1 MKTISVLLCAFSV
14 VNLCAETQ
22 ITWKRQQLHGDFYSE
37 GAAIGDINGDGKP
50 DVVAGPFWWEG
61 PAFEKKH
68 AYYEPKIFSIN
79 GYSDNFFA
87 YVHDFDAD
95 KKNDILILGFPGK
108 EARLYLNPGTHD
120 DKPWPMHVVADVV
133 DNESPVFT
141 DITGD
146 GKPEIVCSTGGKFGW
161 FAPNWAK
168 PTEKWPFVAVT
179 DDMKVAKFTHGLG
192 VGDVNG
198 DGKLDLLEAR
208 RWWENNGTDK
218 WTQHN
223 FAAGVGGGAQMFA
236 YDFDANGTNDVFT
249 SLAAHRY
256 GVAVF
261 LQTKNKEPGTANWT
275 RVMLASEQPQD
286 NDYGIVF
293 SQPHAAFLADIDGD
307 GVKDIVTGKRYWA
320 HNGHDPDE
328 RGHRVIYWYQT
339 KRDGKG
345 GVDFVP
351 HLIDSNTGV
360 GVDVQVG
367 DVNGD
372 KLPDIVVGNKAGV
385 FILTQERKDTT
396 ADLTPKKL
404 YGPALLP
411 QSQYAHGTD
420 VKAERLR
427 PAGSLSR
434 PAKERP
440 KTDESSPASA
450 PQGTASGGT
459 PDAARETRALQ
470 HPLDL
475 MQLPG
480 GFKAELIAAEPDL
493 VQPMAFTFDERGRIW
508 VVEGNSYPQP
518 REVGKGQDRIK
529 ILEDQDGDGT
539 FETKKVFC
547 EGLNLVS
554 GIELGFGGVWVGAAP
569 YLMFIPDKDRNDQP
583 DSSDPTD
590 QRPKVPGLNFTAYAL
605 LDGWGTQDTHETL
618 NSFIWGP
625 DGWLY
630 GCHGVFTHS
639 RVGKPGTPDEKRE
652 PINAGVWRYH
662 PVRHEFEVFAHG
674 TSNPWGLD
682 YDQHGEW
689 FVTACVIPHL
699 YHIVPGG
706 RYQRQAGQHFNAH
719 TYEDIKTIADH
730 AHYAGNPRPDVTFD
744 KTTGA
749 GVMNN
754 DTNALG
760 GGHAH
765 CGLAIYQSS
774 LFPPTYRNQLLFGN
788 LHGHRL
794 VANYT
799 DPHASTYIGKHAA
812 DFLRANDMH
821 FIPVTQKVGPDG
833 ALYVSDWSDQQI
845 CHRGSGAVEHWDR
858 SNGRLY
864 RITYGEER
872 PRLAGSLTR
881 PAEDRPTTGESSP
894 ASAPRGT
901 ASGGT
906 PDAARETRA
915 LQFPA
920 APFDLSKES
929 DEALAKL
936 AVQTENEWFSR
947 MARRV
952 LMEKGFFDSLDE
964 DKAVKS
970 LADEAYRGTQTTKR
984 LKAMWALHSLAFN
997 VDNMISEEDEQV
1009 RAWAIRSFPDN
1020 KASSTYLKGAE
1031 KDRALEAT
1039 DSRPMRLP
1047 TKKSVGQYYPGYANL
1062 LDKATSPVVRREYAS
1077 LIQAIPLQ
1085 FRKDLATALL
1095 KHGEDKDDP
1104 MIPLLIWYGIEPVV
1118 AADPAVG
1125 MQLAKVSKMPKV
1137 TGFIYRRLSADD
1149 AGRAALLRALAGLTA
1164 ATSMSSEPRG
1174 TSSALSGGSSAG
1186 SGTSSASS
1194 GRSSAVSGTS
1204 SAVPGTSS
1212 ASSGR
1217 SSALSRTSSAPSRTP
1232 SAAQGTAAENAE
1244 MAHFTPEERETIL
1257 AAVVG
1262 AARGAGKLKAPSD
1275 WPAIAEGL
1283 RAGATPLTLTL
1294 VQELA
1299 ALFGDTTA
1307 LGEFRATLADA
1318 KRAAGER
1325 QAALSLLIQAGDAG
1339 TAKVLQGMLADT
1351 TTPGGLR
1358 RQALQALA
1366 SLKDAETPQILGAL
1380 LPKLPAN
1387 ELPDAINTL
1396 ASTKEGAKALLK
1408 AVEAKTVPSTALS
1421 PFLVRQLTAFDD
1433 AEIAALIK
1441 SAWGDVNAPK
1451 ADMAERVKKYRD
1463 LLTPAALAKGDA
1475 AKGKTMFMATCG
1487 ACHKLFGEGQ
1497 NVGPD
1502 ITGSNR
1508 ADLGYLLE
1516 NVLDPNA
1523 VIGKAYQL
1531 NLFTMKDGRVMSG
1544 VIKEENAAAVKIAM
1558 MGGVEFT
1565 LPVADIAKR
1574 EVSKLSTMPEG
1585 LFDALPPEMVVDL
1598 VKYLQSG
1605 GSGTAGKVAAKG
1617 VEGALEGETLKIL
1630 ETTGGKARVQGMGGF
1645 GNRWSG
1651 GAQLWWTHGQP
1662 DQKLTLAIPVKEA
1675 GKYALKAVLTMARDY
1690 GVMSI
1695 TLDGKPVASTFDGY
1709 HADKVILTDELDW
1722 GTHEL
1727 TVGDHQLTFTLAP
1740 PNPAAAPGN
1749 MVGLDYVRLERK

>member
-1 MKTISVLLCAFSV
+1 MKTLVFALLAASS
-14 VNLCAETQ
+14 LHAATQ

-68 AYYEPKIFSIN
+68 AYYEPKIFSIH

-95 KKNDILILGFPGK
+95 KRNDILILGFPGK

-120 DKPWPMHVVADVV
+120 DKPWPMHIVADVV

-198 DGKLDLLEAR
+198 DGKMDLLEAR
-208 RWWENNGTDK
+208 RWWENQGAGVANSRPDLASPAP

-236 YDFDANGTNDVFT
+236 YDFDGNGTNDVFT
-249 SLAAHRY
+249 ALAAHRY
-256 GVAVF
+256 GVAVY
-261 LQTKNKEPGTANWT
+261 LQNKVVQASGLPDAAGTAAPHWT

-307 GVKDIVTGKRYWA
+307 GVQDIVTGKRYWA

-372 KLPDIVVGNKAGV
+372 KLTDIVVGNKAGV

-404 YGPALLP
+404 YGPALKP
-411 QSQYAHGTD
+411 QAEYAKGQ
-420 VKAERLR
+420 
-427 PAGSLSR
+427 
-434 PAKERP
+434 
-440 KTDESSPASA
+440 SPA
-450 PQGTASGGT
+450 
-459 PDAARETRALQ
+459 AALKS
-470 HPLDL
+470 

-529 ILEDQDGDGT
+529 ILEDKDGDGT
-539 FETKKVFC
+539 FETKKIFC
-547 EGLNLVS
+547 KGLNLVS

-569 YLMFIPDKDRNDQP
+569 YLMFIPDEDKDDRADPLILGGRLADQ
-583 DSSDPTD
+583 
-590 QRPKVPGLNFTAYAL
+590 VPGVFFRAKIL

-639 RVGKPGTPDEKRE
+639 RVGKPGTPDDQRE

-662 PVRHEFEVFAHG
+662 PVRHQFEVFAHG

-706 RYQRQAGQHFNAH
+706 RYQRQAGQHFNAN

-730 AHYAGNPRPDVTFD
+730 AHYAGNPRPDVSFD

-774 LFPPTYRNQLLFGN
+774 LFPPAYRNQLLFGN

-821 FIPVTQKVGPDG
+821 FIPVTQQVGPDG

-864 RITYGEER
+864 RISYDGWK
-872 PRLAGSLTR
+872 PWKGDLA
-881 PAEDRPTTGESSP
+881 
-894 ASAPRGT
+894 
-901 ASGGT
+901 
-906 PDAARETRA
+906 
-915 LQFPA
+915 
-920 APFDLSKES
+920 KES

-936 AVQTENEWFSR
+936 AVQTENEWESR

-952 LMEKGFFDSLDE
+952 LMDKTRSGQLSMGDE
-964 DKAVKS
+964 SSTISKALFS
-970 LADEAYRGTQTTKR
+970 ILASANESPRETGTV
-984 LKAMWALHSLAFN
+984 LHAMWALYALGNSLGGGHAFPTYN
-997 VDNMISEEDEQV
+997 SEHAYSWAV
-1009 RAWAIRSFPDN
+1009 RFYMDDLSLVENDAELIAPAESRLTSRIRREL
-1020 KASSTYLKGAE
+1020 AC
-1031 KDRALEAT
+1031 ALQ
-1039 DSRPMRLP
+1039 RLP
-1047 TKKSVGQYYPGYANL
+1047 Q
-1062 LDKATSPVVRREYAS
+1062 EH
-1077 LIQAIPLQ
+1077 
-1085 FRKDLATALL
+1085 RKDLAAALL

-1118 AADPAVG
+1118 ADPAVG

-1137 TGFIYRRLSADD
+1137 TGFIYRRLSSDD
-1149 AGRAALLRALAGLTA
+1149 AGRTSLLKLAAETPDAVLKLDLLNALVMAARNGHPITKPANWPQMRERLVGVKASADAGNAGTSAKASTPTSDATTLLELEASMGIETALATYRDLLA
-1164 ATSMSSEPRG
+1164 
-1174 TSSALSGGSSAG
+1174 
-1186 SGTSSASS
+1186 SAS
-1194 GRSSAVSGTS
+1194 A
-1204 SAVPGTSS
+1204 
-1212 ASSGR
+1212 
-1217 SSALSRTSSAPSRTP
+1217 RTSER
-1232 SAAQGTAAENAE
+1232 ENALNVLLQ
-1244 MAHFTPEERETIL
+1244 AKDAST
-1257 AAVVG
+1257 A
-1262 AARGAGKLKAPSD
+1262 K
-1275 WPAIAEGL
+1275 
-1283 RAGATPLTLTL
+1283 TLL
-1294 VQELA
+1294 Q
-1299 ALFGDTTA
+1299 
-1307 LGEFRATLADA
+1307 
-1318 KRAAGER
+1318 
-1325 QAALSLLIQAGDAG
+1325 LIQNDAP
-1339 TAKVLQGMLADT
+1339 AS
-1351 TTPGGLR
+1351 LR
-1358 RQALQALA
+1358 RKAIQALA
-1366 SLKDAETPQILGAL
+1366 SLKDAETPKILGAA
-1380 LPKLPAN
+1380 LPKLSAN
-1387 ELPDAINTL
+1387 ELPDAVNTL

-1408 AVEAKTVPSTALS
+1408 AVEAKTVPATALS

-1433 AEIAALIK
+1433 AEINALIK

-1451 ADMAERVKKYRD
+1451 ADLAERTKKYRD
-1463 LLTPAALAKGDA
+1463 LLTPAKVAQGDLAKG
-1475 AKGKTMFMATCG
+1475 KMLYTATCG
-1487 ACHKLFGEGQ
+1487 QCHKLFGEGQ

-1508 ADLGYLLE
+1508 ADLNYLLE

-1544 VIKEENAAAVKIAM
+1544 VIKEENPAAVKIAM

-1565 LPVADIAKR
+1565 LPQADIAKR

-1585 LFDALPPEMVVDL
+1585 LFDALQPEMVVDL

-1605 GSGTAGKVAAKG
+1605 SVVPPSGGSGRPAKAGTTIP
-1617 VEGALEGETLKIL
+1617 GALEGESLKVL
-1630 ETTGGKARVQGMGGF
+1630 EITGGKTGKQGMGGF
-1645 GNRWSG
+1645 GSDWSG
-1651 GAQLWWTHGQP
+1651 AAQLWWTGGKP

-1675 GKYALKAVLTMARDY
+1675 GKYTLYGALTMARDY
-1690 GVMSI
+1690 GVVSI
-1695 TLDGKPVASTFDGY
+1695 TLDGKPVASSFDGY
-1709 HADKVILTDELDW
+1709 NGPKVIHTGEKEW

-1727 TVGDHQLTFTLAP
+1727 TAGEHKLTFTLAP
-1740 PNPAAAPGN
+1740 PNPDAVPSN
-1749 MVGLDYVRLERK
+1749 MVGLDYVRLEKK

>member
-14 VNLCAETQ
+14 VNLFAETQ

-120 DKPWPMHVVADVV
+120 DKPWPMHIVADVV

-161 FAPNWAK
+161 FAPNWSK

-208 RWWENNGTDK
+208 RWWENQGAGVANSRPDLASPAP

-236 YDFDANGTNDVFT
+236 YDFDGNSTNDVFT

-261 LQTKNKEPGTANWT
+261 LQTKNKEPGAANWN
-275 RVMLASEQPQD
+275 RIMLASEQPQD

-307 GVKDIVTGKRYWA
+307 GIKDIITGKRYWA

-396 ADLTPKKL
+396 ADLAPKKL
-404 YGPALLP
+404 YGPALKP
-411 QSQYAHGTD
+411 QAEYAKGQ
-420 VKAERLR
+420 
-427 PAGSLSR
+427 
-434 PAKERP
+434 
-440 KTDESSPASA
+440 SPA
-450 PQGTASGGT
+450 
-459 PDAARETRALQ
+459 DALKS
-470 HPLDL
+470 

-518 REVGKGQDRIK
+518 REVGQGQDRIK

-539 FETKKVFC
+539 FETKKIFC

-569 YLMFIPDKDRNDQP
+569 YLMFIPRDGDKPLRLGSNRAIPGPSGSEGAKNGPVTQ
-583 DSSDPTD
+583 
-590 QRPKVPGLNFTAYAL
+590 VPGLNFTAYAL

-639 RVGKPGTPDEKRE
+639 RVGKPGMPDDQRE

-689 FVTACVIPHL
+689 FVAACVIPHL

-706 RYQRQAGQHFNAH
+706 RYHRQAGQHFNAH

-864 RITYGEER
+864 RISYGGWK
-872 PRLAGSLTR
+872 PWKGDLA
-881 PAEDRPTTGESSP
+881 
-894 ASAPRGT
+894 
-901 ASGGT
+901 
-906 PDAARETRA
+906 
-915 LQFPA
+915 
-920 APFDLSKES
+920 KES

-936 AVQTENEWFSR
+936 AVQTENEWESR
-947 MARRV
+947 MALF
-952 LMEKGFFDSLDE
+952 LMTQRMNEREDATFIHLPAAKEFDQRLSQPDLTDPSNVVEDLRYLWLRGGSNIPKPNHGHEK
-964 DKAVKS
+964 
-970 LADEAYRGTQTTKR
+970 
-984 LKAMWALHSLAFN
+984 
-997 VDNMISEEDEQV
+997 V
-1009 RAWAIRSFPDN
+1009 RAAIIRQTESQGARNLSLPG
-1020 KASSTYLKGAE
+1020 LKDA
-1031 KDRALEAT
+1031 
-1039 DSRPMRLP
+1039 
-1047 TKKSVGQYYPGYANL
+1047 L
-1062 LDKATSPVVRREYAS
+1062 LDRFAQEERSPIVRRELAS
-1077 LIQAIPLQ
+1077 YISRLPLGQ
-1085 FRKDLATALL
+1085 RAVIATALL

-1137 TGFIYRRLSADD
+1137 TGFIYRRLSSDD
-1149 AGRAALLRALAGLTA
+1149 AGRTSLLKLAAETPDAVLKLDLLNALVTAARNGHAITKPANWPQMRERLVGVKASADAGNAGTSAKASTPTSDATTLLELEASMGIETALATYRDLLA
-1164 ATSMSSEPRG
+1164 
-1174 TSSALSGGSSAG
+1174 
-1186 SGTSSASS
+1186 SAS
-1194 GRSSAVSGTS
+1194 A
-1204 SAVPGTSS
+1204 
-1212 ASSGR
+1212 
-1217 SSALSRTSSAPSRTP
+1217 RTSER
-1232 SAAQGTAAENAE
+1232 ENALNVLLQ
-1244 MAHFTPEERETIL
+1244 AKDAST
-1257 AAVVG
+1257 A
-1262 AARGAGKLKAPSD
+1262 K
-1275 WPAIAEGL
+1275 
-1283 RAGATPLTLTL
+1283 TLL
-1294 VQELA
+1294 Q
-1299 ALFGDTTA
+1299 
-1307 LGEFRATLADA
+1307 
-1318 KRAAGER
+1318 
-1325 QAALSLLIQAGDAG
+1325 LIQNDAP
-1339 TAKVLQGMLADT
+1339 AS
-1351 TTPGGLR
+1351 LR
-1358 RQALQALA
+1358 RKAIQALA
-1366 SLKDAETPQILGAL
+1366 SLKDAETPKILGSA
-1380 LPKLPAN
+1380 LPKLSAN
-1387 ELPDAINTL
+1387 ELPDAVNTL

-1408 AVEAKTVPSTALS
+1408 AVEAKTVPATTLS

-1433 AEIAALIK
+1433 AEINALIK

-1451 ADMAERVKKYRD
+1451 ADLAERTKKYRD
-1463 LLTPAALAKGDA
+1463 LLTPAKLAKGDL
-1475 AKGKTMFMATCG
+1475 AKGKMLYTATCG
-1487 ACHKLFGEGQ
+1487 QCHKLFGEGQ

-1508 ADLGYLLE
+1508 ADLNYLLE

-1565 LPVADIAKR
+1565 LSQADIAKR

-1585 LFDALPPEMVVDL
+1585 LFDALQPEMVVDL

-1605 GSGTAGKVAAKG
+1605 SVVPPSGGSGRPAKAGTTIP
-1617 VEGALEGETLKIL
+1617 GALEGEALKVI
-1630 ETTGGKARVQGMGGF
+1630 EITGGKTGKQGMGGF
-1645 GNRWSG
+1645 GGDWSG
-1651 GAQLWWTHGQP
+1651 AAQLWWTGGKP

-1675 GKYALKAVLTMARDY
+1675 GKYTLYGALTMARDY
-1690 GVMSI
+1690 GVVSI
-1695 TLDGKPVASTFDGY
+1695 TLDGKPLASSFDGFNTP
-1709 HADKVILTDELDW
+1709 KVIHTGEKDW

-1727 TVGDHQLTFTLAP
+1727 TAGEHQLSFTLAP
-1740 PNPAAAPGN
+1740 PNPDAVPSN

>member
-1 MKTISVLLCAFSV
+1 MKSFLFALLAASS
-14 VNLCAETQ
+14 LHAATH

-37 GAAIGDINGDGKP
+37 GAAIGDINGDGKA

-87 YVHDFDAD
+87 YIHDFNAD
-95 KKNDILILGFPGK
+95 QKNDILILGFPGK
-108 EARLYLNPGTHD
+108 EARLYLNVERDFHLVQEEGTSS
-120 DKPWPMHVVADVV
+120 KTRSTYWPMHIVADVV

-146 GKPEIVCSTGGKFGW
+146 GKPEIVCSTGGRLGYFE
-161 FAPNWAK
+161 PNWTK
-168 PTEKWPFVAVT
+168 PTDKWSFVYCSE
-179 DDMKVAKFTHGLG
+179 DLKMGRFTHGLG

-198 DGKLDLLEAR
+198 DGKMDLLEAR
-208 RWWENNGTDK
+208 RWWENTGIIDTSGVK
-218 WTQHN
+218 MHAFTQHN

-236 YDFDANGTNDVFT
+236 YDFDGNGTNDVFT
-249 SLAAHRY
+249 ALAAHRY

-261 LQTKNKEPGTANWT
+261 LQNKPAPDKPTWT

-293 SQPHAAFLADIDGD
+293 SQPHAAHLADIDGD
-307 GVKDIVTGKRYWA
+307 GIQDIVTGKRYWA

-339 KRDGKG
+339 KREATG

-351 HLIDSNTGV
+351 LLVDAESGV

-372 KLPDIVVGNKAGV
+372 TLPDIVVGNKAGV
-385 FILTQERKDTT
+385 YILTQQREEISKD
-396 ADLTPKKL
+396 
-404 YGPALLP
+404 
-411 QSQYAHGTD
+411 
-420 VKAERLR
+420 KAELLR
-427 PAGSLSR
+427 PRKMYGTAATMEGR
-434 PAKERP
+434 RVVGQTGKG
-440 KTDESSPASA
+440 DESSPLQNPTGLI
-450 PQGTASGGT
+450 PQAEYAIGQSPA
-459 PDAARETRALQ
+459 DALKSI
-470 HPLDL
+470 
-475 MQLPG
+475 QLPT
-480 GFKAELIAAEPDL
+480 GFKAELIAAEPDV
-493 VQPMAFTFDERGRIW
+493 VQPIAFTFDERGRIW

-529 ILEDQDGDGT
+529 ILEDKDGDGT
-539 FETKKVFC
+539 FETKKIFC

-569 YLMFIPDKDRNDQP
+569 YLMFIPDLDHDDRADALNGTHASHVTYKTYASYSQ
-583 DSSDPTD
+583 
-590 QRPKVPGLNFTAYAL
+590 VPGVNFTAHIL

-639 RVGKPGTPDEKRE
+639 RVGKPGTPDDQRQ

-799 DPHASTYIGKHAA
+799 DVKGSSYIGKHAA
-812 DFLRANDMH
+812 DFMRANDMH

-858 SNGRLY
+858 SNGRIY
-864 RITYGEER
+864 RVTY
-872 PRLAGSLTR
+872 AGPPHTS
-881 PAEDRPTTGESSP
+881 DRSYLSDK
-894 ASAPRGT
+894 S
-901 ASGGT
+901 
-906 PDAARETRA
+906 D
-915 LQFPA
+915 FPK
-920 APFDLSKES
+920 APFDLAKEP
-929 DEALAKL
+929 DEKL
-936 AVQTENEWFSR
+936 ARLAVETENEWFSR

-952 LMEKGFFDSLDE
+952 LMDRAFYTKELESDHLIRAIPQATPKALLLKHCVGLSGYYLNRDPKIVPIREIAALESQDE
-964 DKAVKS
+964 RTRV
-970 LADEAYRGTQTTKR
+970 L
-984 LKAMWALHSLAFN
+984 
-997 VDNMISEEDEQV
+997 
-1009 RAWAIRSFPDN
+1009 AIRLLMSMDLVKTEYEWIIKDN
-1020 KASSTYLKGAE
+1020 WMARAQRLSSMAASETASI
-1031 KDRALEAT
+1031 
-1039 DSRPMRLP
+1039 
-1047 TKKSVGQYYPGYANL
+1047 
-1062 LDKATSPVVRREYAS
+1062 VRRELAS
-1077 LIQAIPLQ
+1077 ALQRIPQ
-1085 FRKDLATALL
+1085 DQRKDLATALL
-1095 KHGEDKDDP
+1095 KHGEDADDP

-1118 AADPAVG
+1118 AADAAVG
-1125 MQLAKVSKMPKV
+1125 LQLAKVSKMPKV
-1137 TGFIYRRLSADD
+1137 TEFIYRRL
-1149 AGRAALLRALAGLTA
+1149 AGEEAGIQGLLKLAAESKDAALRQNLLTA
-1164 ATSMSSEPRG
+1164 
-1174 TSSALSGGSSAG
+1174 
-1186 SGTSSASS
+1186 
-1194 GRSSAVSGTS
+1194 
-1204 SAVPGTSS
+1204 
-1212 ASSGR
+1212 
-1217 SSALSRTSSAPSRTP
+1217 
-1232 SAAQGTAAENAE
+1232 
-1244 MAHFTPEERETIL
+1244 
-1257 AAVVG
+1257 VVQ
-1262 AARGAGKLKAPSD
+1262 AARGGSKVSQ
-1275 WPAIAEGL
+1275 PANWAAMREKVASALAESGD
-1283 RAGATPLTLTL
+1283 AAQAATTLL
-1294 VQELA
+1294 LELEAHMGIEA
-1299 ALFGDTTA
+1299 ALKPFRDQLALATA
-1307 LGEFRATLADA
+1307 NPSARESALKVLLQAKDA
-1318 KRAAGER
+1318 A
-1325 QAALSLLIQAGDAG
+1325 
-1339 TAKVLQGMLADT
+1339 TAKILLNIVSNGSPAS
-1351 TTPGGLR
+1351 LR
-1358 RQALQALA
+1358 RQAIQALA
-1366 SLKDAETPQILGAL
+1366 SLKDAETPKILGAT
-1380 LPKLPAN
+1380 LPKLSAN
-1387 ELPDAINTL
+1387 ELPDAVNTL
-1396 ASTKEGAKALLK
+1396 ASTKEGSKALLK
-1408 AVEAKTVPSTALS
+1408 AVEAKTVPATALS

-1433 AEIAALIK
+1433 AEINALIK

-1451 ADMAERVKKYRD
+1451 ADLGERTKKYKT
-1463 LLTPAALAKGDA
+1463 LLTPAALAKGDL
-1475 AKGKTMFMATCG
+1475 AKGKMLYTATCG
-1487 ACHKLFGEGQ
+1487 QCHKLFGEGQ

-1508 ADLGYLLE
+1508 ADLNYLLE

-1544 VIKEENAAAVKIAM
+1544 VIKEANPAAVKIAM

-1565 LPVADIAKR
+1565 LPQADIAKR

-1585 LFDALPPEMVVDL
+1585 LFDALQPEMVVDL

-1605 GSGTAGKVAAKG
+1605 AGGTLKREQRT
-1617 VEGALEGETLKIL
+1617 VEGALEGETMKVL
-1630 ETTGGKARVQGMGGF
+1630 EITGGKTGRQGMGGF
-1645 GNRWSG
+1645 GSEWSG
-1651 GAQLWWTHGQP
+1651 AAQLWWTGGKP

-1675 GKYALKAVLTMARDY
+1675 GKYTLYGALTMARDY
-1690 GVMSI
+1690 GVVSI
-1695 TLDGKPVASTFDGY
+1695 ALDGKPVTSSFDGY
-1709 HADKVILTDELDW
+1709 NGPKVIHTGEKEW

-1727 TVGDHQLTFTLAP
+1727 TAGEHKLTFTLAP
-1740 PNPAAAPGN
+1740 PNPDAVPSN
-1749 MVGLDYVRLERK
+1749 MAGLDYVRLEKK

>member
-1 MKTISVLLCAFSV
+1 MKTLAFALLAASS
-14 VNLCAETQ
+14 LHAATQ

-87 YVHDFDAD
+87 YVRDFDAD
-95 KKNDILILGFPGK
+95 KRNDILILGFPGK
-108 EARLYLNPGTHD
+108 EARLYLNTGVYD
-120 DKPWPMHVVADVV
+120 DKPWPMHIVADVV

-146 GKPEIVCSTGGKFGW
+146 GKPEIVCSTGGQFGW

-293 SQPHAAFLADIDGD
+293 SQPHAAYLADIDGD
-307 GVKDIVTGKRYWA
+307 GIQDIVTGKRYWA

-372 KLPDIVVGNKAGV
+372 QLPDIVVGNKAGV

-404 YGPALLP
+404 YGPALKP
-411 QSQYAHGTD
+411 QAEYAKGQ
-420 VKAERLR
+420 
-427 PAGSLSR
+427 
-434 PAKERP
+434 
-440 KTDESSPASA
+440 SPA
-450 PQGTASGGT
+450 
-459 PDAARETRALQ
+459 DALKS
-470 HPLDL
+470 

-539 FETKKVFC
+539 FETKKIFC

-569 YLMFIPDKDRNDQP
+569 YLLFIPRDGDRPFETTKGTEKTKGTPQQASLQSLP
-583 DSSDPTD
+583 LA
-590 QRPKVPGLNFTAYAL
+590 PGLSFKAHIL

-639 RVGKPGTPDEKRE
+639 RVGKPGTPDDQRE

-864 RITYGEER
+864 RISYDGWK
-872 PRLAGSLTR
+872 PWKGDLT
-881 PAEDRPTTGESSP
+881 
-894 ASAPRGT
+894 
-901 ASGGT
+901 
-906 PDAARETRA
+906 
-915 LQFPA
+915 
-920 APFDLSKES
+920 KES
-929 DEALAKL
+929 DEALANL
-936 AVQTENEWFSR
+936 AVQTENEWESR

-952 LMEKGFFDSLDE
+952 LMEKSNAGTE
-964 DKAVKS
+964 PR
-970 LADEAYRGTQTTKR
+970 LA
-984 LKAMWALHSLAFN
+984 
-997 VDNMISEEDEQV
+997 I
-1009 RAWAIRSFPDN
+1009 
-1020 KASSTYLKGAE
+1020 
-1031 KDRALEAT
+1031 
-1039 DSRPMRLP
+1039 
-1047 TKKSVGQYYPGYANL
+1047 
-1062 LDKATSPVVRREYAS
+1062 ATSVAGREFTTLETIRLLWLSTAIAPPQHLGPQVFESSQDERLIGQIIRHAASGGDFADTDMSVLSSAAQKQQSPIVRRELAS
-1077 LIQAIPLQ
+1077 ALQ
-1085 FRKDLATALL
+1085 RLPIDQRKDLATALL

-1137 TGFIYRRLSADD
+1137 TGFIYRRLSSDD
-1149 AGRAALLRALAGLTA
+1149 AGRTSLLKLAAETPDAVLKLDLLNALVQAARNGHQITKPDGWGALRQKVASALAEPHPDAAKAA
-1164 ATSMSSEPRG
+1164 ATLLELEASMGIE
-1174 TSSALSGGSSAG
+1174 TALA
-1186 SGTSSASS
+1186 TYRDLLASAS
-1194 GRSSAVSGTS
+1194 A
-1204 SAVPGTSS
+1204 
-1212 ASSGR
+1212 
-1217 SSALSRTSSAPSRTP
+1217 RTSER
-1232 SAAQGTAAENAE
+1232 ENALNVLLQ
-1244 MAHFTPEERETIL
+1244 AKDTST
-1257 AAVVG
+1257 A
-1262 AARGAGKLKAPSD
+1262 K
-1275 WPAIAEGL
+1275 
-1283 RAGATPLTLTL
+1283 TLL
-1294 VQELA
+1294 Q
-1299 ALFGDTTA
+1299 
-1307 LGEFRATLADA
+1307 
-1318 KRAAGER
+1318 
-1325 QAALSLLIQAGDAG
+1325 LIQNDAP
-1339 TAKVLQGMLADT
+1339 AS
-1351 TTPGGLR
+1351 LR
-1358 RQALQALA
+1358 RKAIQALA
-1366 SLKDAETPQILGAL
+1366 SLKDAETPKILGAA
-1380 LPKLPAN
+1380 LPKLSAN
-1387 ELPDAINTL
+1387 ELPDAVNTL

-1408 AVEAKTVPSTALS
+1408 AVETKTVPATALS

-1433 AEIAALIK
+1433 AEINVLIK

-1451 ADMAERVKKYRD
+1451 ADLAERTKKYRD
-1463 LLTPAALAKGDA
+1463 LLTPAKLAKGDL
-1475 AKGKTMFMATCG
+1475 AKGKMLYTATCG
-1487 ACHKLFGEGQ
+1487 QCHKLFGEGQ

-1508 ADLGYLLE
+1508 ADLNYLLE

-1544 VIKEENAAAVKIAM
+1544 VIKEENPAAVKIAM

-1565 LPVADIAKR
+1565 LPQADIAKR

-1585 LFDALPPEMVVDL
+1585 LFDALQPEMVVDL

-1605 GSGTAGKVAAKG
+1605 AAPGGAKG
-1617 VEGALEGETLKIL
+1617 PAKTVEGALEGETLKVL
-1630 ETTGGKARVQGMGGF
+1630 EITGGKTSKQGMGGF
-1645 GNRWSG
+1645 GSDWSG
-1651 GAQLWWTHGQP
+1651 GAQLWWTGGKP
-1662 DQKLTLAIPVKEA
+1662 DQKLTLALPVKEA
-1675 GKYALKAVLTMARDY
+1675 GKYTLYGALTMARDY
-1690 GVMSI
+1690 GVVSI
-1695 TLDGKPVASTFDGY
+1695 TLDGKPVASSFDGY
-1709 HADKVILTDELDW
+1709 NSPKVIHTGEKEW

-1727 TVGDHQLTFTLAP
+1727 SAGEHQLTFTLAP
-1740 PNPAAAPGN
+1740 PNPDAVPSN
-1749 MVGLDYVRLERK
+1749 MVGIDYVRLEKK

>member
-1 MKTISVLLCAFSV
+1 MKTLVFALLAASG
-14 VNLCAETQ
+14 LHAATQ

-61 PAFEKKH
+61 PTFEKMH

-79 GYSDNFFA
+79 GYSDNFFS

-95 KKNDILILGFPGK
+95 KRNDILVLGFPGK
-108 EARLYLNPGTHD
+108 EARLYLNVERTSKSVQPDTKEGTNSEVRSTY
-120 DKPWPMHVVADVV
+120 WPMHIVADVV

-161 FAPNWAK
+161 FAPDWDK
-168 PTEKWPFVAVT
+168 PTEKWPFMAAT
-179 DDMKVAKFTHGLG
+179 DDLKVAKFTHGLG

-198 DGKLDLLEAR
+198 DGKMDLLEAR
-208 RWWENNGTDK
+208 RWWENQGAGVANSRPDLASPAP

-236 YDFDANGTNDVFT
+236 YDFDGNGTNDVFT

-261 LQTKNKEPGTANWT
+261 LQSAKSAQSVDQPNWR

-293 SQPHAAFLADIDGD
+293 SQPHAAHLADIDGD
-307 GVKDIVTGKRYWA
+307 GIQDIVTGKRYWA

-351 HLIDSNTGV
+351 HLVDAESGV
-360 GVDVQVG
+360 GTDVQVG
-367 DVNGD
+367 DVNDD

-385 FILTQERKDTT
+385 FILTQERSEISEEK
-396 ADLTPKKL
+396 AELLRPKKL
-404 YGPALLP
+404 YGAATSMEGRRIVG
-411 QSQYAHGTD
+411 QQAVRKGD
-420 VKAERLR
+420 
-427 PAGSLSR
+427 
-434 PAKERP
+434 
-440 KTDESSPASA
+440 DSSPLHKPSGLI
-450 PQGTASGGT
+450 PQAEYAKGLSPA
-459 PDAARETRALQ
+459 DALKS
-470 HPLDL
+470 

-480 GFKAELIAAEPDL
+480 GFKSELIAAEPDL
-493 VQPMAFTFDERGRIW
+493 VQPIAFTFDERGRIW

-529 ILEDQDGDGT
+529 ILEDSDGDGT
-539 FETKKVFC
+539 FETKKIFC

-569 YLMFIPDKDRNDQP
+569 YLMFIPKGDDDKPLPLGSNRAIPGPSGADGARNGPVTQ
-583 DSSDPTD
+583 
-590 QRPKVPGLNFTAYAL
+590 VPGLNFTAYTL

-639 RVGKPGTPDEKRE
+639 RVGKPGTPDDQRE

-706 RYQRQAGQHFNAH
+706 RYHRQAGQHFNAH

-774 LFPPTYRNQLLFGN
+774 QFPPQYRNQLLFGN

-799 DPHASTYIGKHAA
+799 DVKGSTYIGKHAA
-812 DFLRANDMH
+812 DFMRANDMH

-864 RITYGEER
+864 RITYEEESL
-872 PRLAGSLTR
+872 RLAGSLSR
-881 PAEDRPTTGESSP
+881 PAEDRSTMH
-894 ASAPRGT
+894 ASAAGERTGT

-906 PDAARETRA
+906 PNAARETRA
-915 LQFPA
+915 LQFPR
-920 APFDLSKES
+920 APFDLAKES
-929 DEALAKL
+929 DETLAKL

-947 MARRV
+947 IARRV
-952 LMEKGFFDSLDE
+952 LMEHNEERNIFSPEGKWSLIHQKLRE
-964 DKAVKS
+964 WAEEAQQNGNVGRELKLIWLSSS
-970 LADEAYRGTQTTKR
+970 LGDPPRHFGEFYNNYESDRG
-984 LKAMWALHSLAFN
+984 
-997 VDNMISEEDEQV
+997 
-1009 RAWAIRSFPDN
+1009 RAAGIRSGVPFWLQVYEPEQ
-1020 KASSTYLKGAE
+1020 LG
-1031 KDRALEAT
+1031 LEDFA
-1039 DSRPMRLP
+1039 DQ
-1047 TKKSVGQYYPGYANL
+1047 VGKEA
-1062 LDKATSPVVRREYAS
+1062 SPVVRREVASFLGKWPEKYRAS
-1077 LIQAIPLQ
+1077 LA
-1085 FRKDLATALL
+1085 AALL
-1095 KHGEDKDDP
+1095 RHGEDKDDP

-1125 MQLAKVSKMPKV
+1125 LQLAKVSKMPKV
-1137 TGFIYRRLSADD
+1137 TEFIYRRMASEEGGRMGLLKLAGQSKDPTQRDALVRTVLSAGL
-1149 AGRAALLRALAGLTA
+1149 AGNVITQPENWSTLRTKLLTTPPSEDPYPRQQIITELEGLMGIPEALDGLRALLTA
-1164 ATSMSSEPRG
+1164 DKASERG
-1174 TSSALSGGSSAG
+1174 NALK
-1186 SGTSSASS
+1186 
-1194 GRSSAVSGTS
+1194 
-1204 SAVPGTSS
+1204 
-1212 ASSGR
+1212 
-1217 SSALSRTSSAPSRTP
+1217 
-1232 SAAQGTAAENAE
+1232 
-1244 MAHFTPEERETIL
+1244 IL
-1257 AAVVG
+1257 
-1262 AARGAGKLKAPSD
+1262 
-1275 WPAIAEGL
+1275 IL
-1283 RAGATPLTLTL
+1283 RK
-1294 VQELA
+1294 
-1299 ALFGDTTA
+1299 
-1307 LGEFRATLADA
+1307 DA
-1318 KRAAGER
+1318 KTAGR
-1325 QAALSLLIQAGDAG
+1325 
-1339 TAKVLQGMLADT
+1339 LQEMLGWKPMLTHSAQ
-1351 TTPGGLR
+1351 R
-1358 RQALQALA
+1358 EHLQALA
-1366 SLKDAETPQILGAL
+1366 ILKDPNTPNVVAKL
-1380 LPKLPAN
+1380 LKDFTPDV
-1387 ELPDAINTL
+1387 LPDAVNTL

-1408 AVEAKTVPSTALS
+1408 AVEAKTVPATALS
-1421 PFLVRQLTAFDD
+1421 PFLVRQLTTFDD
-1433 AEIAALIK
+1433 AEINALIK

-1451 ADMAERVKKYRD
+1451 ADLAERTKKYRD
-1463 LLTPAALAKGDA
+1463 LLTPAKLAKGDL
-1475 AKGKTMFMATCG
+1475 AKGKMLYTATCG
-1487 ACHKLFGEGQ
+1487 QCHKLFGEGQ

-1508 ADLGYLLE
+1508 ADLNYLLE

-1544 VIKEENAAAVKIAM
+1544 VIKEENPAAVKIAM

-1565 LPVADIAKR
+1565 LPQADIAKR

-1585 LFDALPPEMVVDL
+1585 LFDALQPEMVVDL

-1605 GSGTAGKVAAKG
+1605 NVERTSKFVQPGKTNLEVRSTP
-1617 VEGALEGETLKIL
+1617 GALEGESLKIISI
-1630 ETTGGKARVQGMGGF
+1630 TGGNARKQGMSGF
-1645 GNRWSG
+1645 GGEWSG
-1651 GAQLWWTHGQP
+1651 GAQLWWTGGKP

-1675 GKYALKAVLTMARDY
+1675 GTYTLYGALTMARDY
-1690 GVMSI
+1690 GVVSI
-1695 TLDGKPVASTFDGY
+1695 TLDGKPVASSFDGY
-1709 HADKVILTDELDW
+1709 NSPKVIHTGEKEW

-1727 TVGDHQLTFTLAP
+1727 SAGEHQLTFTLAP
-1740 PNPAAAPGN
+1740 PNPAAVPSN
-1749 MVGLDYVRLERK
+1749 MVGLDYVRLEKK

>member
-1 MKTISVLLCAFSV
+1 MKTLSVLLCAFSV
-14 VNLCAETQ
+14 VNLFAETQ
-22 ITWKRQQLHGDFYSE
+22 ITWKRQQLHADFYSE

-95 KKNDILILGFPGK
+95 KRNDILILGFPGK
-108 EARLYLNPGTHD
+108 EARLYLNNVERTFQSVGSDETSS
-120 DKPWPMHVVADVV
+120 KTRSTYWPMHIVADVV

-161 FAPNWAK
+161 FAPNWSK

-179 DDMKVAKFTHGLG
+179 DDLKVAKFTHGLG
-192 VGDVNG
+192 IGDVNG

-249 SLAAHRY
+249 ALAAHRY
-256 GVAVF
+256 GVAVY
-261 LQTKNKEPGTANWT
+261 LQASDAGTPARNDEAGKSARPTWT

-339 KRDGKG
+339 KRNGNGD
-345 GVDFVP
+345 VDFVP
-351 HLIDSNTGV
+351 HFVDAESGV

-372 KLPDIVVGNKAGV
+372 TLPDIVVGNKAGV
-385 FILTQERKDTT
+385 FILTQERKETT

-404 YGPALLP
+404 YGPALKP
-411 QSQYAHGTD
+411 QAEYAKGTR
-420 VKAERLR
+420 VSGERLR

-434 PAKERP
+434 PAEDRP
-440 KTDESSPASA
+440 TSGESSPASA

-459 PDAARETRALQ
+459 PDAARETRALP
-470 HPLDL
+470 HALDL

-480 GFKAELIAAEPDL
+480 GFKAEIIAAEPDL

-529 ILEDQDGDGT
+529 ILEDKDGDGT
-539 FETKKVFC
+539 FETKKIFC

-583 DSSDPTD
+583 DPSDPTD

-639 RVGKPGTPDEKRE
+639 RVGKPGTPDDQRE

-706 RYQRQAGQHFNAH
+706 RYHRQAGQHFNAY

-799 DPHASTYIGKHAA
+799 DVKGSSYIGKHAA
-812 DFLRANDMH
+812 DFLRSNDMH

-845 CHRGSGAVEHWDR
+845 CHRGSNAVENWDR
-858 SNGRLY
+858 SNGRIY
-864 RITYGEER
+864 RISYGGWK
-872 PRLAGSLTR
+872 PWKGDLA
-881 PAEDRPTTGESSP
+881 
-894 ASAPRGT
+894 
-901 ASGGT
+901 
-906 PDAARETRA
+906 
-915 LQFPA
+915 
-920 APFDLSKES
+920 KES

-936 AVQTENEWFSR
+936 AVQTTNEWESR

-952 LMEKGFFDSLDE
+952 LMENASNIAHREQTIMKLLSQMGIEKFPTNSALRGMWLLHAVGTAANGSDPSTGYNGFIASP
-964 DKAVKS
+964 S
-970 LADEAYRGTQTTKR
+970 NQ
-984 LKAMWALHSLAFN
+984 N
-997 VDNMISEEDEQV
+997 DEQV
-1009 RAWAIRSFPDN
+1009 TRWAIR
-1020 KASSTYLKGAE
+1020 L
-1031 KDRALEAT
+1031 
-1039 DSRPMRLP
+1039 
-1047 TKKSVGQYYPGYANL
+1047 ANL
-1062 LDKATSPVVRREYAS
+1062 TEYLSLAGGRIDTELDSKEQKHWDDRLVPMTEVAKTNTSPIVRRELAS
-1077 LIQAIPLQ
+1077 ALQRIPQ
-1085 FRKDLATALL
+1085 DQRKGLATALL

-1125 MQLAKVSKMPKV
+1125 MQLAAVSKMPKV
-1137 TGFIYRRLSADD
+1137 TEFIYRRL
-1149 AGRAALLRALAGLTA
+1149 AGEEAGIQGLLKLAAESKDAALRQNLLTA
-1164 ATSMSSEPRG
+1164 
-1174 TSSALSGGSSAG
+1174 
-1186 SGTSSASS
+1186 
-1194 GRSSAVSGTS
+1194 
-1204 SAVPGTSS
+1204 
-1212 ASSGR
+1212 
-1217 SSALSRTSSAPSRTP
+1217 
-1232 SAAQGTAAENAE
+1232 
-1244 MAHFTPEERETIL
+1244 
-1257 AAVVG
+1257 VVQ
-1262 AARGAGKLKAPSD
+1262 AARGGSKVSSPSNWTQMRESFVGVQASADSGKAPTS
-1275 WPAIAEGL
+1275 AKAS
-1283 RAGATPLTLTL
+1283 TPTSEASLLL
-1294 VQELA
+1294 ELEAHMGIEA
-1299 ALFGDTTA
+1299 ALKHFRDQLALATANTSARESALKVLLQAKDATTA
-1307 LGEFRATLADA
+1307 
-1318 KRAAGER
+1318 KI
-1325 QAALSLLIQAGDAG
+1325 LLTIVSNDSPAS
-1339 TAKVLQGMLADT
+1339 
-1351 TTPGGLR
+1351 LR
-1358 RQALQALA
+1358 RQAIQALA
-1366 SLKDAETPQILGAL
+1366 SLKDAETPQILGAA
-1380 LPKLPAN
+1380 LPKLSAN
-1387 ELPDAINTL
+1387 DLPDAVNTL
-1396 ASTKEGAKALLK
+1396 ASTKEGSKALLK
-1408 AVEAKTVPSTALS
+1408 AVEAKTVPATALS

-1433 AEIAALIK
+1433 AEINALIK

-1451 ADMAERVKKYRD
+1451 ADLGERTKKYKT
-1463 LLTPAALAKGDA
+1463 LLTSAALAKSDL
-1475 AKGKTMFMATCG
+1475 AKGKMLYTATCG
-1487 ACHKLFGEGQ
+1487 QCHKLFGEGQ

-1508 ADLGYLLE
+1508 ADLNYLLE

-1544 VIKEENAAAVKIAM
+1544 VIKDENPAAVKIAM

-1565 LPVADIAKR
+1565 LPQADIAKR

-1585 LFDALPPEMVVDL
+1585 LFDALQPEMVVDL
-1598 VKYLQSG
+1598 VRYLQSG
-1605 GSGTAGKVAAKG
+1605 GAGSTLKREQRTI
-1617 VEGALEGETLKIL
+1617 EGALEGESLKVL
-1630 ETTGGKARVQGMGGF
+1630 EVTGGKTGKQGMGGF
-1645 GNRWSG
+1645 GSEWSG
-1651 GAQLWWTHGQP
+1651 GAQLWWTGGKP
-1662 DQKLTLAIPVKEA
+1662 DQKLTFALPVKEA
-1675 GKYALKAVLTMARDY
+1675 GKYTLYGALTMARDY
-1690 GVMSI
+1690 GVISI
-1695 TLDGKPVASTFDGY
+1695 TLDGKPVTSSFDGY
-1709 HADKVILTDELDW
+1709 NGPKVIHTGEKDW

-1727 TVGDHQLTFTLAP
+1727 TAGEHKLTFTLAP
-1740 PNPAAAPGN
+1740 PNPDAVPSN
-1749 MVGLDYVRLERK
+1749 MVGLDYVRLEKK

>member
-1 MKTISVLLCAFSV
+1 MRHKSCPRTAAQLGVVLWLAMKTLFLALFAASGLHAT
-14 VNLCAETQ
+14 TQ
-22 ITWKRQQLHGDFYSE
+22 ISWKRQQLHGDFYSE

-61 PAFEKKH
+61 PTFEKKH

-87 YVHDFDAD
+87 YVHDFNAD
-95 KKNDILILGFPGK
+95 KRNDILILGFPGK

-120 DKPWPMHVVADVV
+120 DKPWPMHLVADGV

-146 GKPEIVCSTGGKFGW
+146 GKPEIVCSNGGKFGW
-161 FAPNWAK
+161 FAPNWDK
-168 PTEKWPFVAVT
+168 PTEKWRFVAVT
-179 DDMKVAKFTHGLG
+179 NDMKVAKFTHGLG

-208 RWWENNGTDK
+208 RWWENNGADK

-236 YDFDANGTNDVFT
+236 YDFDASGTNDVFT

-256 GVAVF
+256 GVAIF
-261 LQTKNKEPGTANWT
+261 LQNKPDPDKPIWN

-286 NDYGIVF
+286 NNYGIVF

-307 GVKDIVTGKRYWA
+307 GVQDIVTGKRYWA

-351 HLIDSNTGV
+351 HLIDSNSGV

-404 YGPALLP
+404 YGPALKP
-411 QSQYAHGTD
+411 QAEYAKGQ
-420 VKAERLR
+420 
-427 PAGSLSR
+427 
-434 PAKERP
+434 
-440 KTDESSPASA
+440 SPA
-450 PQGTASGGT
+450 
-459 PDAARETRALQ
+459 DALKS
-470 HPLDL
+470 

-539 FETKKVFC
+539 FETKKIFC

-554 GIELGFGGVWVGAAP
+554 GIELGLGGVWVGAAP
-569 YLMFIPDKDRNDQP
+569 YLMFIADKDHDDKP
-583 DSSDPTD
+583 DEADVTNP
-590 QRPKVPGLNFTAYAL
+590 VPGLNFKAQIL
-605 LDGWGTQDTHETL
+605 LDGWGSQDTHETL

-639 RVGKPGTPDEKRE
+639 RVGKPGTPDDQRE

-706 RYQRQAGQHFNAH
+706 RYHRQAGQHFNAH

-730 AHYAGNPRPDVTFD
+730 AHYAGNPRPDVSFD

-864 RITYGEER
+864 RISYDGWK
-872 PRLAGSLTR
+872 PWKGDLA
-881 PAEDRPTTGESSP
+881 
-894 ASAPRGT
+894 
-901 ASGGT
+901 
-906 PDAARETRA
+906 
-915 LQFPA
+915 
-920 APFDLSKES
+920 KES

-936 AVQTENEWFSR
+936 AVQTENEWESR

-952 LMEKGFFDSLDE
+952 LMEQRHSEYDLRHAVSAFIQAIQKPTSSAERIRASWALLTINESLPAESAYSDKTDE
-964 DKAVKS
+964 D
-970 LADEAYRGTQTTKR
+970 L
-984 LKAMWALHSLAFN
+984 L
-997 VDNMISEEDEQV
+997 I
-1009 RAWAIRSFPDN
+1009 WAIRNEYQTAEFS
-1020 KASSTYLKGAE
+1020 KALASSNPYQLAAYTIRTPFESLLK
-1031 KDRALEAT
+1031 
-1039 DSRPMRLP
+1039 LP
-1047 TKKSVGQYYPGYANL
+1047 AANTL
-1062 LDKATSPVVRREYAS
+1062 RVRRELAS
-1077 LIQAIPLQ
+1077 ALQRIPQ
-1085 FRKDLATALL
+1085 DQRKDLATALL

-1137 TGFIYRRLSADD
+1137 TGFIYRRLSSDD
-1149 AGRAALLRALAGLTA
+1149 AGRTSLLKLAAETPDAVLKLDLLNALVQAARNGHPITKPDGWDALRQKVASALAEPHPDAAKAA
-1164 ATSMSSEPRG
+1164 ATLLELEASMGIE
-1174 TSSALSGGSSAG
+1174 TALA
-1186 SGTSSASS
+1186 TYRDLLASAS
-1194 GRSSAVSGTS
+1194 A
-1204 SAVPGTSS
+1204 
-1212 ASSGR
+1212 
-1217 SSALSRTSSAPSRTP
+1217 RTSER
-1232 SAAQGTAAENAE
+1232 ENALNVLLQ
-1244 MAHFTPEERETIL
+1244 AKDAST
-1257 AAVVG
+1257 A
-1262 AARGAGKLKAPSD
+1262 K
-1275 WPAIAEGL
+1275 
-1283 RAGATPLTLTL
+1283 TLL
-1294 VQELA
+1294 Q
-1299 ALFGDTTA
+1299 
-1307 LGEFRATLADA
+1307 
-1318 KRAAGER
+1318 
-1325 QAALSLLIQAGDAG
+1325 LIQNDAP
-1339 TAKVLQGMLADT
+1339 AS
-1351 TTPGGLR
+1351 LR
-1358 RQALQALA
+1358 RKAIQALA
-1366 SLKDAETPQILGAL
+1366 SLKDAETPKILGAAL
-1380 LPKLPAN
+1380 LKLSAN
-1387 ELPDAINTL
+1387 ELPDAVNTL

-1408 AVEAKTVPSTALS
+1408 AVEAKTVPATALS

-1433 AEIAALIK
+1433 AEINALIQ

-1451 ADMAERVKKYRD
+1451 ADLAERTKKYRD
-1463 LLTPAALAKGDA
+1463 LLTPAKLAKGDL
-1475 AKGKTMFMATCG
+1475 AKGKMLYTATCG
-1487 ACHKLFGEGQ
+1487 QCHKLFGEGQ

-1508 ADLGYLLE
+1508 ADLNYLLE

-1565 LPVADIAKR
+1565 LPQADIAKR

-1585 LFDALPPEMVVDL
+1585 LFDALQPEMVVDL

-1605 GSGTAGKVAAKG
+1605 AAPGGAKG
-1617 VEGALEGETLKIL
+1617 PAKSVEGALEGENLKVL
-1630 ETTGGKARVQGMGGF
+1630 EITGGKIGRQGMGGF
-1645 GNRWSG
+1645 GSDWSG
-1651 GAQLWWTHGQP
+1651 GAQLWWTGGKP

-1675 GKYALKAVLTMARDY
+1675 GKYTLYGALTMARDY
-1690 GVMSI
+1690 GVVSI
-1695 TLDGKPVASTFDGY
+1695 TLDGKPVASSFDGY
-1709 HADKVILTDELDW
+1709 NSPKVIHTGEKEW
-1722 GTHEL
+1722 GTHQL
-1727 TVGDHQLTFTLAP
+1727 TVGEHQLTFTLAP
-1740 PNPAAAPGN
+1740 PNRDAIPSN
-1749 MVGLDYVRLERK
+1749 MVGIDYLKLEKK

>member
-1 MKTISVLLCAFSV
+1 MKSILFVLIAVSSLHA
-14 VNLCAETQ
+14 ATQ

-61 PAFEKKH
+61 PDFKVQH
-68 AYYEPKIFSIN
+68 VIYEPKIFSIH

-87 YVHDFDAD
+87 YVHDFNAD
-95 KKNDILILGFPGK
+95 GRNDVLVLGFPGK
-108 EARLYLNPGTHD
+108 EARLYLNPGFQYSNT
-120 DKPWPMHVVADVV
+120 WPMHIVADVV

-208 RWWENNGTDK
+208 RWWVNNGTDK

-236 YDFDANGTNDVFT
+236 YDFDGNGTNDVFT

-261 LQTKNKEPGTANWT
+261 LQSVKSEKSADQPTWT
-275 RVMLASEQPQD
+275 RRMLASEQPQD

-293 SQPHAAFLADIDGD
+293 SQPHAAHLADIDGD

-351 HLIDSNTGV
+351 HLVDAESGV
-360 GVDVQVG
+360 GTDVQVG

-372 KLPDIVVGNKAGV
+372 SLLDIVVGNKAGV
-385 FILTQERKDTT
+385 FILTQERREISDDT
-396 ADLTPKKL
+396 AELLRSKKL
-404 YGPALLP
+404 YGAASMESRRIVGKEGQGDFSPLHEGLIP
-411 QSQYAHGTD
+411 QAEYAKGQ
-420 VKAERLR
+420 
-427 PAGSLSR
+427 
-434 PAKERP
+434 
-440 KTDESSPASA
+440 SPA
-450 PQGTASGGT
+450 
-459 PDAARETRALQ
+459 EALKS
-470 HPLDL
+470 

-493 VQPMAFTFDERGRIW
+493 VQPIAFTFDERGRIW
-508 VVEGNSYPQP
+508 VVEGNSYPKP
-518 REVGKGQDRIK
+518 REVGAGQDRIK
-529 ILEDQDGDGT
+529 ILEDKDGDGV
-539 FETKKVFC
+539 FETKKIFC

-569 YLMFIPDKDRNDQP
+569 YLMYIPRDGDSTVPLNRSDKSNE
-583 DSSDPTD
+583 SYKTYS
-590 QRPKVPGLNFTAYAL
+590 KVPGLNFTAYAL
-605 LDGWGTQDTHETL
+605 LDGWGSQDTHETL

-639 RVGKPGTPDEKRE
+639 LVGKPGTPDDQRE

-662 PVRHEFEVFAHG
+662 PVWHEFEIFAHG

-682 YDQHGEW
+682 YDQYGEF

-730 AHYAGNPRPDVTFD
+730 AHYAGSLRPNIAFD

-749 GVMNN
+749 GLAND

-774 LFPPTYRNQLLFGN
+774 LFPPTYRNQLIFGN

-845 CHRGSGAVEHWDR
+845 CHRGSNAVENWDR
-858 SNGRLY
+858 TNGRIY
-864 RITYGEER
+864 RISYGAER
-872 PRLAGSLTR
+872 LR
-881 PAEDRPTTGESSP
+881 PAEDR
-894 ASAPRGT
+894 SATDAAAAVERTGT

-906 PDAARETRA
+906 PDAARGTRA

-920 APFDLSKES
+920 APFDLAKES
-929 DEALAKL
+929 DETLAKF

-947 MARRV
+947 MARRM
-952 LMEKGFFDSLDE
+952 LMERSKTGVLKGYEAEQPLNDLVE
-964 DKAVKS
+964 KANSEGERLRALWTLGSFSFNQYGVAATSKLKS
-970 LADEAYRGTQTTKR
+970 ADERERVA
-984 LKAMWALHSLAFN
+984 
-997 VDNMISEEDEQV
+997 
-1009 RAWAIRSFPDN
+1009 AIRILRSEGIGPDYLYDSFERL
-1020 KASSTYLKGAE
+1020 A
-1031 KDRALEAT
+1031 AT
-1039 DSRPMRLP
+1039 DP
-1047 TKKSVGQYYPGYANL
+1047 
-1062 LDKATSPVVRREYAS
+1062 SPLVRRELAS
-1077 LIQAIPLQ
+1077 ELRRAVNSRIAPI
-1085 FRKDLATALL
+1085 ATALL

-1137 TGFIYRRLSADD
+1137 TGFIYRRLSTEP
-1149 AGRAALLRALAGLTA
+1149 AGRDTLLRALAGLPGAQMASPISAGGSATRSGGGAGQKGGSAPA
-1164 ATSMSSEPRG
+1164 AGGSAPPKGGSAAPSGGVAEPNGGGVPPRG
-1174 TSSALSGGSSAG
+1174 DAPAPSGGSAGTDGGTSAG
-1186 SGTSSASS
+1186 PKSAPISS
-1194 GRSSAVSGTS
+1194 GGSAPAGGGT
-1204 SAVPGTSS
+1204 PI
-1212 ASSGR
+1212 SSGE
-1217 SSALSRTSSAPSRTP
+1217 AAPEGENT
-1232 SAAQGTAAENAE
+1232 SAAS
-1244 MAHFTPEERETIL
+1244 FTPAEKESIL
-1257 AAVVG
+1257 AAVV
-1262 AARGAGKLKAPSD
+1262 ATARGAGRLTPPAD

-1283 RAGATPLTLTL
+1283 HAGATPRTRAL

-1299 ALFGDTTA
+1299 ALFGDAAA
-1307 LGEFRATLADA
+1307 LGQFRATLADA
-1318 KRAAGER
+1318 KRAPAER

-1339 TAKVLQGMLADT
+1339 TAKVLQGMLADP
-1351 TTPGGLR
+1351 TTPGTLR

-1366 SLKDAETPQILGAL
+1366 SLKDAETPKILGAL

-1387 ELPDAINTL
+1387 ELPDAVNTL

-1408 AVEAKTVPSTALS
+1408 AVEAKTVPATALS

-1433 AEIAALIK
+1433 KEINALIK

-1451 ADMAERVKKYRD
+1451 ADLAGRMQKYREM
-1463 LLTPAALAKGDA
+1463 LTPGALKQGDV
-1475 AKGKTMFMATCG
+1475 AKGKTIFMGTCG
-1487 ACHKLFGEGQ
+1487 ACHKLFGEGM

-1508 ADLGYLLE
+1508 ADLNYLLE

-1544 VIKEENAAAVKIAM
+1544 VIKDDNPAAVKIAM

-1565 LPVADIAKR
+1565 LPKSDIAKR

-1585 LFDALPPEMVVDL
+1585 LFDALQPAQVIDL

-1605 GSGTAGKVAAKG
+1605 SVVPPSGGKGPAIAGTTIP
-1617 VEGALEGETLKIL
+1617 GALEGETLKVL
-1630 ETTGGKARVQGMGGF
+1630 SKTGGNSRPQGMGNF
-1645 GNRWSG
+1645 GAAWSG
-1651 GAQLWWTHGQP
+1651 GSQLWWTGAKQG
-1662 DQKLTLAIPVKEA
+1662 DKLTLSLSVKEK
-1675 GKYALKAVLTMARDY
+1675 GRYALTAALTKAKDY
-1690 GVMSI
+1690 GIIDVS
-1695 TLDGKPVASTFDGY
+1695 LDGQPVATGWDGY
-1709 HADKVILTDELDW
+1709 HPNVIHSGTLDW
-1722 GTHEL
+1722 GTRNLDAGE
-1727 TVGDHQLTFTLAP
+1727 HQLVITISGTNANALPRF
-1740 PNPAAAPGN
+1740 
-1749 MVGLDYVRLERK
+1749 MVGVDYVKLEKK

>member
-1 MKTISVLLCAFSV
+1 MKSFLFAFLAASS
-14 VNLCAETQ
+14 LHAATQ

-95 KKNDILILGFPGK
+95 QKNDILILGFPGK
-108 EARLYLNPGTHD
+108 EARLYLNSGTHD
-120 DKPWPMHVVADVV
+120 DKPWPMHIVADVV

-146 GKPEIVCSTGGKFGW
+146 GKPEIVCSTGGSFGW
-161 FAPNWAK
+161 FAPTWDK
-168 PTEKWPFVAVT
+168 PAQKWPFVSAT
-179 DDMKVAKFTHGLG
+179 EDMKVAKFTHGLG

-198 DGKLDLLEAR
+198 DGKMDLLEAR
-208 RWWENNGTDK
+208 RWWENTGVITKSGRAAANFI
-218 WTQHN
+218 QHN

-236 YDFDANGTNDVFT
+236 YDFDGNGTNDVFT
-249 SLAAHRY
+249 ALAAHRY

-261 LQTKNKEPGTANWT
+261 LQTKNPEPGTANWQ
-275 RVMLASEQPQD
+275 RIMLASEQPQD

-293 SQPHAAFLADIDGD
+293 SQPHAAYLADIDGD

-351 HLIDSNTGV
+351 HLVDAESGV

-396 ADLTPKKL
+396 AELTPKKM
-404 YGPALLP
+404 YGPALKP
-411 QSQYAHGTD
+411 QKDYAKGQ
-420 VKAERLR
+420 
-427 PAGSLSR
+427 
-434 PAKERP
+434 
-440 KTDESSPASA
+440 SP
-450 PQGTASGGT
+450 Q
-459 PDAARETRALQ
+459 DALKS
-470 HPLDL
+470 

-508 VVEGNSYPQP
+508 VVEGNSYPKP
-518 REVGKGQDRIK
+518 REVGAGQDRIK
-529 ILEDQDGDGT
+529 ILEDQDGDGI
-539 FETKKVFC
+539 FETKKIFC

-569 YLMFIPDKDRNDQP
+569 YLMFIPRDGDKPVGLVKESKGQEVKDASKHALTPSLTHLTALTQ
-583 DSSDPTD
+583 
-590 QRPKVPGLNFTAYAL
+590 VPGLNFTAYAL
-605 LDGWGTQDTHETL
+605 LDGWGSQDTHETL

-639 RVGKPGTPDEKRE
+639 KVGKPGTPDEQRQ
-652 PINAGVWRYH
+652 PINAGIWRYH
-662 PVRHEFEVFAHG
+662 PVRHEFEIFAHG

-730 AHYAGNPRPDVTFD
+730 AHYAGNPRPDVSFD
-744 KTTGA
+744 KATGA

-799 DPHASTYIGKHAA
+799 DVKGSSYIGKHAA
-812 DFLRANDMH
+812 DFLRSNDMH

-845 CHRGSGAVEHWDR
+845 CHRGSNAVGNWDR
-858 SNGRLY
+858 SNGRIY
-864 RITYGEER
+864 RISYDGWK
-872 PRLAGSLTR
+872 PWKGDLA
-881 PAEDRPTTGESSP
+881 
-894 ASAPRGT
+894 
-901 ASGGT
+901 
-906 PDAARETRA
+906 
-915 LQFPA
+915 
-920 APFDLSKES
+920 KES

-936 AVQTENEWFSR
+936 AVQTEHEWESR

-952 LMEKGFFDSLDE
+952 LMESSVGKSQKFDQLEESWGKHFDSNKLSEAEKLRGFWLTHSVHSAARIGSETRLSWSVSPNMSSE
-964 DKAVKS
+964 DRRAASVRFS
-970 LADEAYRGTQTTKR
+970 FQADEAV
-984 LKAMWALHSLAFN
+984 AA
-997 VDNMISEEDEQV
+997 
-1009 RAWAIRSFPDN
+1009 
-1020 KASSTYLKGAE
+1020 LKGDE
-1031 KDRALEAT
+1031 W
-1039 DSRPMRLP
+1039 
-1047 TKKSVGQYYPGYANL
+1047 
-1062 LDKATSPVVRREYAS
+1062 LDQLHPFVEVAKADTSPIVRRELAS
-1077 LIQAIPLQ
+1077 ALQRIPQ
-1085 FRKDLATALL
+1085 DQRKDLATALL

-1104 MIPLLIWYGIEPVV
+1104 MIPLLIWYGIEPLV
-1118 AADPAVG
+1118 AADPGVG
-1125 MQLAKVSKMPKV
+1125 MQLAKVSKLEKV
-1137 TGFIYRRLSADD
+1137 TGFIYRRLSSDD
-1149 AGRAALLRALAGLTA
+1149 AGRAAILTELAKEPDAAKREPVLTMIV
-1164 ATSMSSEPRG
+1164 T
-1174 TSSALSGGSSAG
+1174 
-1186 SGTSSASS
+1186 
-1194 GRSSAVSGTS
+1194 
-1204 SAVPGTSS
+1204 
-1212 ASSGR
+1212 
-1217 SSALSRTSSAPSRTP
+1217 
-1232 SAAQGTAAENAE
+1232 
-1244 MAHFTPEERETIL
+1244 
-1257 AAVVG
+1257 
-1262 AARGAGKLKAPSD
+1262 AARGSGKLTMPPNWPEIAAKLRGTVVPPLGGSGDAPKPAKAGTT
-1275 WPAIAEGL
+1275 EQ
-1283 RAGATPLTLTL
+1283 L
-1294 VQELA
+1294 VSELS
-1299 ALFGDTTA
+1299 ALFGDA
-1307 LGEFRATLADA
+1307 E
-1318 KRAAGER
+1318 
-1325 QAALSLLIQAGDAG
+1325 
-1339 TAKVLQGMLADT
+1339 
-1351 TTPGGLR
+1351 
-1358 RQALQALA
+1358 ALQAFRSQLVSATLDTPAREKALSVLLQSQDNATAKLLQQIVSTQDAPSSLRRKAIQSLA
-1366 SLKDAETPQILGAL
+1366 SLQDSNTPAL
-1380 LPKLPAN
+1380 LTSALPKLSAN

-1396 ASTKEGAKALLK
+1396 ASTKEGATALLK
-1408 AVEAKTVPSTALS
+1408 AVEAKTVPATTLS

-1433 AEIAALIK
+1433 VEINALIK

-1451 ADMAERVKKYRD
+1451 ADLGERMKKFRA
-1463 LLTPAALAKGDA
+1463 LLTPAALAKGDL
-1475 AKGKTMFMATCG
+1475 AKGKMLYTATCG
-1487 ACHKLFGEGQ
+1487 QCHKLFGEGQ

-1508 ADLGYLLE
+1508 ADLNYLLE

-1523 VIGKAYQL
+1523 VIGKDYQL
-1531 NLFTMKDGRVMSG
+1531 NLFTMHDGRVMGG
-1544 VIKEENAAAVKIAM
+1544 VIKEENTATVKVAM
-1558 MGGVEFT
+1558 MGGIEFV
-1565 LPVADIAKR
+1565 LPKTDVKKR
-1574 EVSKLSTMPEG
+1574 EVSKMSTMPEG
-1585 LFDALPPEMVVDL
+1585 LFDALQPEMVVDL

-1605 GSGTAGKVAAKG
+1605 SVVPALAGQKPPKGGTTIP
-1617 VEGALEGETLKIL
+1617 GALEGESLKIISK
-1630 ETTGGKARVQGMGGF
+1630 TGGNTRIQGMGGF

-1651 GAQLWWTHGQP
+1651 GAQLWWVGGKP

-1675 GKYALKAVLTMARDY
+1675 GKYQLRAVLTMARDY
-1690 GVMSI
+1690 GVTSI
-1695 TLDGKPVASTFDGY
+1695 TLDGKPVASSFDGY
-1709 HADKVILTDELDW
+1709 NADKVILTDELDW

-1727 TVGDHQLTFTLAP
+1727 IPGDHVLTFTLAP

-1749 MVGLDYVRLERK
+1749 MVGIDYVKLEKK

>member
-1 MKTISVLLCAFSV
+1 MKSILFALLAASS
-14 VNLCAETQ
+14 LHAATQ

-87 YVHDFDAD
+87 YVHDFNAD
-95 KKNDILILGFPGK
+95 QKNDILILGFPGK
-108 EARLYLNPGTHD
+108 EARLYLNPGVHD
-120 DKPWPMHVVADVV
+120 DKPWPMHTVADVV

-161 FAPNWAK
+161 FAPNWDK
-168 PTEKWPFVAVT
+168 PTEKWPFVAIT
-179 DDMKVAKFTHGLG
+179 GDMGVAKFTHGLG

-198 DGKLDLLEAR
+198 DGSLDLLEAR
-208 RWWENNGTDK
+208 RWWENEGVTFSSSHAPPMALF
-218 WTQHN
+218 TQHN

-236 YDFDANGTNDVFT
+236 YDFDGNGTNDVFT

-261 LQTKNKEPGTANWT
+261 LQNKQTRGIPLDVISQVRVSPDGKEIPEAPKDVSGPNWT

-307 GVKDIVTGKRYWA
+307 GVQDIVTGKRYWA

-404 YGPALLP
+404 YGPALKP
-411 QSQYAHGTD
+411 QAEYAKGQ
-420 VKAERLR
+420 
-427 PAGSLSR
+427 
-434 PAKERP
+434 
-440 KTDESSPASA
+440 SPA
-450 PQGTASGGT
+450 
-459 PDAARETRALQ
+459 DALKS
-470 HPLDL
+470 

-529 ILEDQDGDGT
+529 ILEDKDGDGV
-539 FETKKVFC
+539 FETKKIFC

-569 YLMFIPDKDRNDQP
+569 YLMFIPDADKDDRADPIPDTKRVTGQRGPSNQP
-583 DSSDPTD
+583 ITAAQIDHLLCP
-590 QRPKVPGLNFTAYAL
+590 QVPGLNFTAYAL
-605 LDGWGTQDTHETL
+605 LDGWGNQDTHETL

-652 PINAGVWRYH
+652 PINAGIWRYH
-662 PVRHEFEVFAHG
+662 PVRHEFEIFAHG

-682 YDQHGEW
+682 YDQYGEF

-706 RYQRQAGQHFNAH
+706 RYQRQAGQHFNAY

-799 DPHASTYIGKHAA
+799 DPHASTYIGKHGA

-845 CHRGSGAVEHWDR
+845 CHRGSNAVENWDR
-858 SNGRLY
+858 TNGRIY
-864 RITYGEER
+864 RISYGS
-872 PRLAGSLTR
+872 ASALTR
-881 PAEDRPTTGESSP
+881 NPVQADEGI
-894 ASAPRGT
+894 
-901 ASGGT
+901 
-906 PDAARETRA
+906 RA
-915 LQFPA
+915 PA
-920 APFDLSKES
+920 APFDLAKES

-936 AVQTENEWFSR
+936 AVQTKNEWFSR

-952 LMEKGFFDSLDE
+952 LMERAATNDLLAHDATTGIDPRKTFWAYWE
-964 DKAVKS
+964 AVKWRRLEFGQETEMLRILWADNAMASKAAVERVS
-970 LADEAYRGTQTTKR
+970 LTHGYPAMRVWGIRLVTQ
-984 LKAMWALHSLAFN
+984 
-997 VDNMISEEDEQV
+997 
-1009 RAWAIRSFPDN
+1009 
-1020 KASSTYLKGAE
+1020 GAE
-1031 KDRALEAT
+1031 QSALARQ
-1039 DSRPMRLP
+1039 DGIQRLQGLIDLA
-1047 TKKSVGQYYPGYANL
+1047 KEE
-1062 LDKATSPVVRREYAS
+1062 TSPIVRRELAS
-1077 LIQAIPLQ
+1077 TLQ
-1085 FRKDLATALL
+1085 RLPQDQRKALATALL

-1125 MQLAKVSKMPKV
+1125 MQLAKASKMPKV
-1137 TGFIYRRLSADD
+1137 TEFIYRRMGSEE
-1149 AGRAALLRALAGLTA
+1149 AGRTELLKLAAATEDAEQRATLINTVLQAGLSGNTVAQPQEWPALRAKLLEGVTAKIEDRRQQILTEIEGL
-1164 ATSMSSEPRG
+1164 MG
-1174 TSSALSGGSSAG
+1174 ISSALDELRGLLTADKARERGN
-1186 SGTSSASS
+1186 
-1194 GRSSAVSGTS
+1194 
-1204 SAVPGTSS
+1204 
-1212 ASSGR
+1212 
-1217 SSALSRTSSAPSRTP
+1217 ALKILTMRKDAKTAPLLQQMLSWRPMITP
-1232 SAAQGTAAENAE
+1232 SSQRELLQTLAVLKDPK
-1244 MAHFTPEERETIL
+1244 TPEVVAKL
-1257 AAVVG
+1257 LPDLSPAVV
-1262 AARGAGKLKAPSD
+1262 
-1275 WPAIAEGL
+1275 
-1283 RAGATPLTLTL
+1283 
-1294 VQELA
+1294 
-1299 ALFGDTTA
+1299 
-1307 LGEFRATLADA
+1307 
-1318 KRAAGER
+1318 
-1325 QAALSLLIQAGDAG
+1325 
-1339 TAKVLQGMLADT
+1339 
-1351 TTPGGLR
+1351 
-1358 RQALQALA
+1358 
-1366 SLKDAETPQILGAL
+1366 
-1380 LPKLPAN
+1380 
-1387 ELPDAINTL
+1387 PDAVNTL

-1408 AVEAKTVPSTALS
+1408 AVEAKTVPATALS

-1433 AEIAALIK
+1433 KEINALIK

-1451 ADMAERVKKYRD
+1451 ADLAVRMQKYREM
-1463 LLTPAALAKGDA
+1463 LTPGALKLGDVA
-1475 AKGKTMFMATCG
+1475 RGKMLFTATCG
-1487 ACHKLFGEGQ
+1487 QCHKLFGEGQ

-1508 ADLGYLLE
+1508 ADLNYLLE

-1544 VIKEENAAAVKIAM
+1544 VIKEESPATVKIAM

-1565 LPVADIAKR
+1565 LPQADIAKR

-1585 LFDALPPEMVVDL
+1585 LFDALQPAQVIDL

-1605 GSGTAGKVAAKG
+1605 AAPASKKSAKAEAA
-1617 VEGALEGETLKIL
+1617 VVPGALEGETLKIISK
-1630 ETTGGKARVQGMGGF
+1630 TGGSTRPQNMGSF
-1645 GNRWSG
+1645 GSEWSG
-1651 GAQLWWTHGQP
+1651 GAQLWWTGGKP

-1675 GKYALKAVLTMARDY
+1675 GKYTLYGALTMAKDY
-1690 GVMSI
+1690 GVVSI
-1695 TLDGKPVASTFDGY
+1695 TLDGKPVTSSFDGY
-1709 HADKVILTDELDW
+1709 NASKVIHTGEKDW

-1727 TVGDHQLTFTLAP
+1727 TAGEHQLTFTLAP
-1740 PNPAAAPGN
+1740 PNPEAKPGN
-1749 MVGLDYVRLERK
+1749 MVGLDYVRMEKK

>member
-1 MKTISVLLCAFSV
+1 MKTVLFALLAASS
-14 VNLCAETQ
+14 LHAATQ

-120 DKPWPMHVVADVV
+120 DKPWPMHIVADVV

-161 FAPNWAK
+161 FAPDWSK
-168 PTEKWPFVAVT
+168 PSEKWPFVAVT

-208 RWWENNGTDK
+208 RWWENNGTEK

-236 YDFDANGTNDVFT
+236 YDFDGNGTNDVFT
-249 SLAAHRY
+249 ALAAHRY
-256 GVAVF
+256 GVAVY
-261 LQTKNKEPGTANWT
+261 LQTKPQTLTLKGTNTYQPGNITSTIEVSKEVAPATWN

-307 GVKDIVTGKRYWA
+307 GVQDIVTGKRYWA

-404 YGPALLP
+404 YGPALKP
-411 QSQYAHGTD
+411 QAEYAKGQ
-420 VKAERLR
+420 
-427 PAGSLSR
+427 
-434 PAKERP
+434 
-440 KTDESSPASA
+440 SPA
-450 PQGTASGGT
+450 
-459 PDAARETRALQ
+459 EALKS
-470 HPLDL
+470 

-518 REVGKGQDRIK
+518 REVGQGQDRIK

-539 FETKKVFC
+539 FETKKIFC

-569 YLMFIPDKDRNDQP
+569 YLMFIPDKDHDDRADQ
-583 DSSDPTD
+583 SDASDKSDLSDKGFP
-590 QRPKVPGLNFTAYAL
+590 QVPGLKFTAYAL

-639 RVGKPGTPDEKRE
+639 RVGKPGMPDDQRE

-864 RITYGEER
+864 RISYDGWK
-872 PRLAGSLTR
+872 PWKGDLA
-881 PAEDRPTTGESSP
+881 
-894 ASAPRGT
+894 
-901 ASGGT
+901 
-906 PDAARETRA
+906 
-915 LQFPA
+915 
-920 APFDLSKES
+920 KES

-936 AVQTENEWFSR
+936 AVQTENEWESR

-952 LMEKGFFDSLDE
+952 LMEKVSQLSGQAANLQDTIDPLLTVFGDAFTNDGVSTTQKLRALWAVRLVDVLNSTSLMVSRDATE
-964 DKAVKS
+964 PTVRAQ
-970 LADEAYRGTQTTKR
+970 AIRC
-984 LKAMWALHSLAFN
+984 F
-997 VDNMISEEDEQV
+997 SEKHWLQPPPANIDEQK
-1009 RAWAIRSFPDN
+1009 N
-1020 KASSTYLKGAE
+1020 
-1031 KDRALEAT
+1031 T
-1039 DSRPMRLP
+1039 DSFFAHTLESALGTAMDPI
-1047 TKKSVGQYYPGYANL
+1047 
-1062 LDKATSPVVRREYAS
+1062 VRRELAS
-1077 LIQAIPLQ
+1077 ALQ
-1085 FRKDLATALL
+1085 RLPQGQRKDLATALL

-1137 TGFIYRRLSADD
+1137 TGFIYRRLSSDD
-1149 AGRAALLRALAGLTA
+1149 AGRTSLLKLAAETPDAVLKLDLLNALVMAARNGHPITKPDGWDALRQKVASALAEPHPDAAKAA
-1164 ATSMSSEPRG
+1164 ATLLELEASMGIE
-1174 TSSALSGGSSAG
+1174 TALA
-1186 SGTSSASS
+1186 TYRDLLASAS
-1194 GRSSAVSGTS
+1194 A
-1204 SAVPGTSS
+1204 
-1212 ASSGR
+1212 
-1217 SSALSRTSSAPSRTP
+1217 RTSER
-1232 SAAQGTAAENAE
+1232 ENALNVLLQ
-1244 MAHFTPEERETIL
+1244 AKDAST
-1257 AAVVG
+1257 A
-1262 AARGAGKLKAPSD
+1262 K
-1275 WPAIAEGL
+1275 
-1283 RAGATPLTLTL
+1283 TLL
-1294 VQELA
+1294 Q
-1299 ALFGDTTA
+1299 
-1307 LGEFRATLADA
+1307 
-1318 KRAAGER
+1318 
-1325 QAALSLLIQAGDAG
+1325 LIQNDAP
-1339 TAKVLQGMLADT
+1339 AS
-1351 TTPGGLR
+1351 LR
-1358 RQALQALA
+1358 RKAIQALA
-1366 SLKDAETPQILGAL
+1366 SLKDTETPKILGAA
-1380 LPKLPAN
+1380 LPKLSAN
-1387 ELPDAINTL
+1387 ELPDAVNTL

-1408 AVEAKTVPSTALS
+1408 AVEAKTVPATALS

-1433 AEIAALIK
+1433 AEINALIK

-1451 ADMAERVKKYRD
+1451 ADLAERTKKYRD
-1463 LLTPAALAKGDA
+1463 LLTPAKLAKGDL
-1475 AKGKTMFMATCG
+1475 AKGKMLYTATCG
-1487 ACHKLFGEGQ
+1487 QCHKLFGEGQ

-1508 ADLGYLLE
+1508 ADLNYLLE

-1544 VIKEENAAAVKIAM
+1544 VIKEENPAAVKIAM

-1565 LPVADIAKR
+1565 LSQADIAKR

-1585 LFDALPPEMVVDL
+1585 LFDALQPEMVVDL

-1605 GSGTAGKVAAKG
+1605 SVVPPSGGSGVPAKAGTTIP
-1617 VEGALEGETLKIL
+1617 GALEGESLKVL
-1630 ETTGGKARVQGMGGF
+1630 EITGGKTGRQGMGGF
-1645 GNRWSG
+1645 GGDWSG
-1651 GAQLWWTHGQP
+1651 AAQLWWTGGKP

-1675 GKYALKAVLTMARDY
+1675 GKYTLYGALTMAKDY
-1690 GVMSI
+1690 GVVSI
-1695 TLDGKPVASTFDGY
+1695 TLDGKPVASSFDGY
-1709 HADKVILTDELDW
+1709 NSPKVIHTGEKDW

-1727 TVGDHQLTFTLAP
+1727 TAGEHKLTFTLAP
-1740 PNPAAAPGN
+1740 PNPDAVPSN
-1749 MVGLDYVRLERK
+1749 MVGLDYVRLEKK

>member
-1 MKTISVLLCAFSV
+1 MKTLVFALLAASS
-14 VNLCAETQ
+14 LHAATQ

-37 GAAIGDINGDGKP
+37 GATIGDINGDGRP

-95 KKNDILILGFPGK
+95 KRNDILILGFPGK

-120 DKPWPMHVVADVV
+120 DKPWPMHLVADVV

-179 DDMKVAKFTHGLG
+179 DDMKVAKFTHGIG

-236 YDFDANGTNDVFT
+236 YDFDGNGTNDVFT
-249 SLAAHRY
+249 ALAAHRY

-261 LQTKNKEPGTANWT
+261 LQASDAGTPARNDEAGKSARPTWT

-293 SQPHAAFLADIDGD
+293 SQPHAAHLADIDGD
-307 GVKDIVTGKRYWA
+307 GVQDIVTGKRYWA

-404 YGPALLP
+404 YGPALKP
-411 QSQYAHGTD
+411 QAEYAKGQ
-420 VKAERLR
+420 
-427 PAGSLSR
+427 
-434 PAKERP
+434 
-440 KTDESSPASA
+440 SPA
-450 PQGTASGGT
+450 
-459 PDAARETRALQ
+459 DALKS
-470 HPLDL
+470 

-529 ILEDQDGDGT
+529 ILEDQDGDGS
-539 FETKKVFC
+539 FETKKIFC

-569 YLMFIPDKDRNDQP
+569 YLLFIPRDGDKPFERTEGTEKTKEPPQQASLP
-583 DSSDPTD
+583 SFSSLQSLPLA
-590 QRPKVPGLNFTAYAL
+590 PGLSFKAHIL

-639 RVGKPGTPDEKRE
+639 RVGKPGAPDDQRE

-706 RYQRQAGQHFNAH
+706 RYHRQAGQHFNAH

-821 FIPVTQKVGPDG
+821 FIPVTQRVGPDG

-864 RITYGEER
+864 RISYEGWK
-872 PRLAGSLTR
+872 PWKGDLA
-881 PAEDRPTTGESSP
+881 
-894 ASAPRGT
+894 
-901 ASGGT
+901 
-906 PDAARETRA
+906 
-915 LQFPA
+915 
-920 APFDLSKES
+920 KES
-929 DEALAKL
+929 DASLAKL
-936 AVQTENEWFSR
+936 AVQTENEWESR

-952 LMEKGFFDSLDE
+952 LMEHSVEGRKLTDVSDGLYWQGAANE
-964 DKAVKS
+964 DNKVTSSRLRAAWALRSMAEIDGKKLRTLLS
-970 LADEAYRGTQTTKR
+970 SADELIRVAAVRSLVQQQARRPNAPLIVKGRWTQIGLPTS
-984 LKAMWALHSLAFN
+984 A
-997 VDNMISEEDEQV
+997 
-1009 RAWAIRSFPDN
+1009 
-1020 KASSTYLKGAE
+1020 AE
-1031 KDRALEAT
+1031 IDALEKQASKET
-1039 DSRPMRLP
+1039 API
-1047 TKKSVGQYYPGYANL
+1047 
-1062 LDKATSPVVRREYAS
+1062 VRRELAS
-1077 LIQAIPLQ
+1077 ALQRIPQ
-1085 FRKDLATALL
+1085 DQRKDLATALL

-1118 AADPAVG
+1118 AAGPAVG
-1125 MQLAKVSKMPKV
+1125 MQLAKASKMPKV
-1137 TGFIYRRLSADD
+1137 TGFIYRRLSSDD
-1149 AGRAALLRALAGLTA
+1149 AGRTSLIKLAAETPDAVLKLDLLNALVQAARNGHPITKPDGWDALRQKVASALAEPHPDAAKAA
-1164 ATSMSSEPRG
+1164 ATLLELEASMGIE
-1174 TSSALSGGSSAG
+1174 TALA
-1186 SGTSSASS
+1186 TYRDLLASAS
-1194 GRSSAVSGTS
+1194 A
-1204 SAVPGTSS
+1204 
-1212 ASSGR
+1212 
-1217 SSALSRTSSAPSRTP
+1217 RTSER
-1232 SAAQGTAAENAE
+1232 ENALNVLLQ
-1244 MAHFTPEERETIL
+1244 AKDAST
-1257 AAVVG
+1257 A
-1262 AARGAGKLKAPSD
+1262 K
-1275 WPAIAEGL
+1275 
-1283 RAGATPLTLTL
+1283 TLL
-1294 VQELA
+1294 Q
-1299 ALFGDTTA
+1299 
-1307 LGEFRATLADA
+1307 
-1318 KRAAGER
+1318 
-1325 QAALSLLIQAGDAG
+1325 LIQNDAP
-1339 TAKVLQGMLADT
+1339 AS
-1351 TTPGGLR
+1351 LR
-1358 RQALQALA
+1358 RKAIQALA
-1366 SLKDAETPQILGAL
+1366 SLHDSTTPALLSPL
-1380 LPKLPAN
+1380 LPKLSAN
-1387 ELPDAINTL
+1387 ELPDAVNTL

-1408 AVEAKTVPSTALS
+1408 AVEAKTVPATALS

-1433 AEIAALIK
+1433 EEINALIK

-1451 ADMAERVKKYRD
+1451 ADLAERTKKYRD
-1463 LLTPAALAKGDA
+1463 LLTPAKLAKGDL
-1475 AKGKTMFMATCG
+1475 AKGKMLYTATCG
-1487 ACHKLFGEGQ
+1487 QCHKLFGEGQ

-1508 ADLGYLLE
+1508 ADLNYLLE

-1544 VIKEENAAAVKIAM
+1544 VIKEENPAAVKIAM

-1565 LPVADIAKR
+1565 LPQADIAKR

-1585 LFDALPPEMVVDL
+1585 LFDALQPEMVVDL

-1605 GSGTAGKVAAKG
+1605 SVVPPSGGSGGPAKAGTTIP
-1617 VEGALEGETLKIL
+1617 GALEGETLKVL
-1630 ETTGGKARVQGMGGF
+1630 ELTGGKTGRQGMGGF
-1645 GNRWSG
+1645 GSDWSG
-1651 GAQLWWTHGQP
+1651 AAQLWWTGGKP

-1675 GKYALKAVLTMARDY
+1675 GKYTLYGALTMARDY
-1690 GVMSI
+1690 GVVSI
-1695 TLDGKPVASTFDGY
+1695 TLDGKPVASSFDGY
-1709 HADKVILTDELDW
+1709 NSPKVIHTGEKDW

-1727 TVGDHQLTFTLAP
+1727 TAGEHKLTFTLAP
-1740 PNPAAAPGN
+1740 PNPDAVPSN
-1749 MVGLDYVRLERK
+1749 MVGLDYVRLEKK

>member
-1 MKTISVLLCAFSV
+1 MKSILFVLLAASS
-14 VNLCAETQ
+14 LHAATQ

-95 KKNDILILGFPGK
+95 KRNDILILGFPGK

-120 DKPWPMHVVADVV
+120 DKPWPMHIVADVV

-208 RWWENNGTDK
+208 RWWENTGSMVKEDQGGQDGGK

-236 YDFDANGTNDVFT
+236 YDFDGNGTQDVFT
-249 SLAAHRY
+249 ALAAHRY

-261 LQTKNKEPGTANWT
+261 LQSAKSAQSADQPTWK

-351 HLIDSNTGV
+351 HLVDAESGV

-385 FILTQERKDTT
+385 FILTQERNDTT

-404 YGPALLP
+404 YGPALKP
-411 QSQYAHGTD
+411 QAEYAKGTR
-420 VKAERLR
+420 VSGERLR

-434 PAKERP
+434 PAEDRLKAGANTPAGESGRP
-440 KTDESSPASA
+440 
-450 PQGTASGGT
+450 ASGGT
-459 PDAARETRALQ
+459 PDAARGTRALP
-470 HPLDL
+470 HALDL

-493 VQPMAFTFDERGRIW
+493 VQPIAFTFDERGRIW
-508 VVEGNSYPQP
+508 VVEGNSYPKP
-518 REVGKGQDRIK
+518 REVGAGQDRIK

-569 YLMFIPDKDRNDQP
+569 YLMFIPKGDDDKPLPLGSNRAIP
-583 DSSDPTD
+583 GPSGSDGAKNGPVT
-590 QRPKVPGLNFTAYAL
+590 QVPGLNFTAYAL
-605 LDGWGTQDTHETL
+605 LDGWGSQDTHETL

-639 RVGKPGTPDEKRE
+639 RVGKPGTPDDQRE

-682 YDQHGEW
+682 YDQHGEF

-719 TYEDIKTIADH
+719 TYDDIKTIADH
-730 AHYAGNPRPDVTFD
+730 AHYAGNPRPDVSFD

-765 CGLAIYQSS
+765 CGLTIYQSS

-799 DPHASTYIGKHAA
+799 DVHGSTYIGKHAA

-858 SNGRLY
+858 SNGRIY
-864 RITYGEER
+864 RISYDGWK
-872 PRLAGSLTR
+872 PWKGDLA
-881 PAEDRPTTGESSP
+881 
-894 ASAPRGT
+894 
-901 ASGGT
+901 
-906 PDAARETRA
+906 
-915 LQFPA
+915 
-920 APFDLSKES
+920 KES

-936 AVQTENEWFSR
+936 AVQTENEWESR

-952 LMEKGFFDSLDE
+952 LMEKSNAGTE
-964 DKAVKS
+964 PQ
-970 LADEAYRGTQTTKR
+970 LA
-984 LKAMWALHSLAFN
+984 
-997 VDNMISEEDEQV
+997 I
-1009 RAWAIRSFPDN
+1009 
-1020 KASSTYLKGAE
+1020 
-1031 KDRALEAT
+1031 
-1039 DSRPMRLP
+1039 
-1047 TKKSVGQYYPGYANL
+1047 
-1062 LDKATSPVVRREYAS
+1062 ATSIAGREFTILETIRLLWLSTAVAPPQHLGPQVFESSQDERLIGQIIRHAASGGDFADTDMGVLSSAAQKHQSPIVRRELAS
-1077 LIQAIPLQ
+1077 ALQRLPQAQ
-1085 FRKDLATALL
+1085 RKDLATALL

-1137 TGFIYRRLSADD
+1137 TGFIYRRLSSDD
-1149 AGRAALLRALAGLTA
+1149 AGRTSLLKLAAETPDAVLKLDLLNALVQAARNGHPITKPANWPQMRERLVGVKASADAGNAERSAKASTPTSDATTLLELEASMGIETALATYRDLLA
-1164 ATSMSSEPRG
+1164 
-1174 TSSALSGGSSAG
+1174 
-1186 SGTSSASS
+1186 SAS
-1194 GRSSAVSGTS
+1194 A
-1204 SAVPGTSS
+1204 
-1212 ASSGR
+1212 
-1217 SSALSRTSSAPSRTP
+1217 RTSER
-1232 SAAQGTAAENAE
+1232 ENALNVLLQ
-1244 MAHFTPEERETIL
+1244 AKDAST
-1257 AAVVG
+1257 A
-1262 AARGAGKLKAPSD
+1262 K
-1275 WPAIAEGL
+1275 
-1283 RAGATPLTLTL
+1283 TLL
-1294 VQELA
+1294 Q
-1299 ALFGDTTA
+1299 
-1307 LGEFRATLADA
+1307 
-1318 KRAAGER
+1318 
-1325 QAALSLLIQAGDAG
+1325 LIQNDAP
-1339 TAKVLQGMLADT
+1339 AS
-1351 TTPGGLR
+1351 LR
-1358 RQALQALA
+1358 RKAIQALA
-1366 SLKDAETPQILGAL
+1366 SLKDAETPKILGAA
-1380 LPKLPAN
+1380 LPKLSAN
-1387 ELPDAINTL
+1387 ELPDAVNTL

-1408 AVEAKTVPSTALS
+1408 AVEAKTVPATALS

-1433 AEIAALIK
+1433 AEINALIK

-1451 ADMAERVKKYRD
+1451 ADLAERTKKYRD
-1463 LLTPAALAKGDA
+1463 LLTPAKLAKGDL
-1475 AKGKTMFMATCG
+1475 AKGKMLYTATCG
-1487 ACHKLFGEGQ
+1487 QCHKLFGEGQ

-1508 ADLGYLLE
+1508 ADLNYLLE

-1544 VIKEENAAAVKIAM
+1544 VIKDESPAAVKIAM

-1565 LPVADIAKR
+1565 LPQADIAKR

-1585 LFDALPPEMVVDL
+1585 LFDALQPEMVVDL

-1605 GSGTAGKVAAKG
+1605 VGASAKTRDQRTLASAPTIP
-1617 VEGALEGETLKIL
+1617 GALEGESLKVI
-1630 ETTGGKARVQGMGGF
+1630 EITGGKTGKQGMGGF
-1645 GNRWSG
+1645 GSEWSG
-1651 GAQLWWTHGQP
+1651 AAQLWWTGGKP

-1675 GKYALKAVLTMARDY
+1675 GKYTLYGALTMARDY
-1690 GVMSI
+1690 GVVSI
-1695 TLDGKPVASTFDGY
+1695 TLDGKPVASSFDGY
-1709 HADKVILTDELDW
+1709 NSPKVIHTGEKEW

-1727 TVGDHQLTFTLAP
+1727 TAGEHKLTFTLAP
-1740 PNPAAAPGN
+1740 PNPDALPSN
-1749 MVGLDYVRLERK
+1749 MVGLDYVRLEKK

>member
-1 MKTISVLLCAFSV
+1 MKTLFLALFAASGLHAT
-14 VNLCAETQ
+14 TQ
-22 ITWKRQQLHGDFYSE
+22 ISWKRQQLHGDFYSE

-61 PAFEKKH
+61 PTFEKKH

-87 YVHDFDAD
+87 YVHDFNAD
-95 KKNDILILGFPGK
+95 KRNDILILGFPGK

-120 DKPWPMHVVADVV
+120 DKPWPMHLVADGV

-146 GKPEIVCSTGGKFGW
+146 GKPEIVCSNGGKFGW
-161 FAPNWAK
+161 FAPNWDK
-168 PTEKWPFVAVT
+168 PTEKWRFVAVT
-179 DDMKVAKFTHGLG
+179 NDMKVAKFTHGLG

-223 FAAGVGGGAQMFA
+223 FAAGVGGGAQMFT
-236 YDFDANGTNDVFT
+236 YDFDVSGTNDVFT

-256 GVAVF
+256 GVAIF
-261 LQTKNKEPGTANWT
+261 LQNKPDPDKPIWN

-286 NDYGIVF
+286 NNYGIVF

-307 GVKDIVTGKRYWA
+307 GVQDIVTGKRYWA

-351 HLIDSNTGV
+351 HLIDSNSGV

-404 YGPALLP
+404 YGPALKP
-411 QSQYAHGTD
+411 QAEYAKGQ
-420 VKAERLR
+420 
-427 PAGSLSR
+427 
-434 PAKERP
+434 
-440 KTDESSPASA
+440 SPA
-450 PQGTASGGT
+450 
-459 PDAARETRALQ
+459 DALKS
-470 HPLDL
+470 

-539 FETKKVFC
+539 FETKKIFC

-569 YLMFIPDKDRNDQP
+569 YLMFIPRDG
-583 DSSDPTD
+583 DSTVPLNKSDTSN
-590 QRPKVPGLNFTAYAL
+590 QNYKTYSKVPGLNFTAYAL
-605 LDGWGTQDTHETL
+605 LDGWGSQDTHETL

-639 RVGKPGTPDEKRE
+639 RVGKPGTPDDQRE

-706 RYQRQAGQHFNAH
+706 RYHRQAGQHFNAH

-864 RITYGEER
+864 RISYDGWK
-872 PRLAGSLTR
+872 PWKGDLA
-881 PAEDRPTTGESSP
+881 
-894 ASAPRGT
+894 
-901 ASGGT
+901 
-906 PDAARETRA
+906 
-915 LQFPA
+915 
-920 APFDLSKES
+920 KES

-936 AVQTENEWFSR
+936 AVQTENEWESR

-952 LMEKGFFDSLDE
+952 LMEKFVTALTAAGGKFTAENAAKGMASFEKGLNYAQAMFETAGS
-964 DKAVKS
+964 
-970 LADEAYRGTQTTKR
+970 TTER
-984 LKAMWALHSLAFN
+984 
-997 VDNMISEEDEQV
+997 I
-1009 RAWAIRSFPDN
+1009 
-1020 KASSTYLKGAE
+1020 
-1031 KDRALEAT
+1031 RALWTVASILPSLPGIEHLAESSEI
-1039 DSRPMRLP
+1039 DSRIRGQMIRLIALPHFHATLDPKAADRLP
-1047 TKKSVGQYYPGYANL
+1047 LMADPNKLMSAAKVEQ
-1062 LDKATSPVVRREYAS
+1062 SPIVRRELAS
-1077 LIQAIPLQ
+1077 ALQ
-1085 FRKDLATALL
+1085 RLPIDKRKDLATALL

-1118 AADPAVG
+1118 AADPAAG

-1137 TGFIYRRLSADD
+1137 TGFIYRQLTGTADGWD
-1149 AGRAALLRALAGLTA
+1149 KVFVLADQTGDLETKTALVAALVEARKQGVPKMERGENWPGSGALLRNGENPELKRLVYELSVLENESG
-1164 ATSMSSEPRG
+1164 ENWG
-1174 TSSALSGGSSAG
+1174 TSLARSKLQDSS
-1186 SGTSSASS
+1186 TS
-1194 GRSSAVSGTS
+1194 
-1204 SAVPGTSS
+1204 
-1212 ASSGR
+1212 
-1217 SSALSRTSSAPSRTP
+1217 
-1232 SAAQGTAAENAE
+1232 
-1244 MAHFTPEERETIL
+1244 
-1257 AAVVG
+1257 
-1262 AARGAGKLKAPSD
+1262 
-1275 WPAIAEGL
+1275 
-1283 RAGATPLTLTL
+1283 LTDKE
-1294 VQELA
+1294 Q
-1299 ALFGDTTA
+1299 
-1307 LGEFRATLADA
+1307 
-1318 KRAAGER
+1318 
-1325 QAALSLLIQAGDAG
+1325 ALSLLVQAKDAS
-1339 TAKVLQGMLADT
+1339 TAKTLLQLIQNDA
-1351 TTPGGLR
+1351 PASLR
-1358 RQALQALA
+1358 RKAIQALA
-1366 SLKDAETPQILGAL
+1366 SLKDAETPKILGAA
-1380 LPKLPAN
+1380 LPKLSTN
-1387 ELPDAINTL
+1387 ELPDSVNTL

-1408 AVEAKTVPSTALS
+1408 AVEAKTVPATALS

-1433 AEIAALIK
+1433 AEINALIQ

-1451 ADMAERVKKYRD
+1451 ADLAERTKKYRD
-1463 LLTPAALAKGDA
+1463 LLTPAKLAKGDL
-1475 AKGKTMFMATCG
+1475 AKGKMLYTATCG
-1487 ACHKLFGEGQ
+1487 QCHKLFGEGQ

-1508 ADLGYLLE
+1508 ADLNYLLE

-1544 VIKEENAAAVKIAM
+1544 VIKEENPAAVKIAM

-1565 LPVADIAKR
+1565 LPQADIAKR

-1585 LFDALPPEMVVDL
+1585 LFDALQPEMVVDL

-1605 GSGTAGKVAAKG
+1605 SAGGTLKREQRT
-1617 VEGALEGETLKIL
+1617 VEGALEGESLKVL
-1630 ETTGGKARVQGMGGF
+1630 EITGGSAKKQGMGGF
-1645 GNRWSG
+1645 GSDWSG
-1651 GAQLWWTHGQP
+1651 GAQLWWTGGKP

-1675 GKYALKAVLTMARDY
+1675 GKYTLYGALTMARDY
-1690 GVMSI
+1690 GVVSI
-1695 TLDGKPVASTFDGY
+1695 TLDGKPVASSFDGY
-1709 HADKVILTDELDW
+1709 NSPKVIHTGEKEW
-1722 GTHEL
+1722 GTHQL
-1727 TVGDHQLTFTLAP
+1727 TVGEHQLTFTLAP
-1740 PNPAAAPGN
+1740 PNRDAIPSN
-1749 MVGLDYVRLERK
+1749 MVGIDYVKLEKK

>member
-1 MKTISVLLCAFSV
+1 MFDSRLLHRMKASVLLFFVAAS
-14 VNLCAETQ
+14 LHAEPL

-95 KKNDILILGFPGK
+95 KRNDILILGFPGK

-120 DKPWPMHVVADVV
+120 DKPWPMHIVADVV

-161 FAPNWAK
+161 FAPNWSK

-198 DGKLDLLEAR
+198 DGRLDLLEAR
-208 RWWENNGTDK
+208 RWWENTGITKSGNHGPAVPSSFI
-218 WTQHN
+218 QHN

-236 YDFDANGTNDVFT
+236 YDFDGNGKNDVFT
-249 SLAAHRY
+249 ALAAHRY
-256 GVAVF
+256 GVAVY
-261 LQTKNKEPGTANWT
+261 LQDKHTSDLMSSPTIKTAPGKVEVKVTRRYEVGEDGKEIPGTAQDLRGPHWT

-293 SQPHAAFLADIDGD
+293 SQPHAAHLADIDGD

-351 HLIDSNTGV
+351 HLVDAESGV

-367 DVNGD
+367 DVNSD
-372 KLPDIVVGNKAGV
+372 SLPDIVVGNKAGV
-385 FILTQERKDTT
+385 YILTQQREQISDDKALFMQPR
-396 ADLTPKKL
+396 KL

-411 QSQYAHGTD
+411 QKDYAKGLPVDRSGKVDRTVPVRDAAHG
-420 VKAERLR
+420 VSG
-427 PAGSLSR
+427 PLS
-434 PAKERP
+434 A
-440 KTDESSPASA
+440 
-450 PQGTASGGT
+450 
-459 PDAARETRALQ
+459 
-470 HPLDL
+470 
-475 MQLPG
+475 MQLPT
-480 GFKAELIAAEPDL
+480 GFKAELIAAEPDV
-493 VQPMAFTFDERGRIW
+493 VQPIAFTFDERGRIW

-529 ILEDQDGDGT
+529 ILEDKDGDGT
-539 FETKKVFC
+539 FETKKIFC

-569 YLMFIPDKDRNDQP
+569 YLMFIPKGDDDKPLPLGSNRAIPGPSGSEGAKNGPATQ
-583 DSSDPTD
+583 
-590 QRPKVPGLNFTAYAL
+590 VPGLNFTAYAL

-639 RVGKPGTPDEKRE
+639 RVGKPGTPDDQRE

-706 RYQRQAGQHFNAH
+706 RYHRQAGQHFNAY

-812 DFLRANDMH
+812 DFMRANDMH

-858 SNGRLY
+858 SNGRIY
-864 RITYGEER
+864 RVTYVG
-872 PRLAGSLTR
+872 P
-881 PAEDRPTTGESSP
+881 PATSDRSDLSNK
-894 ASAPRGT
+894 S
-901 ASGGT
+901 
-906 PDAARETRA
+906 D
-915 LQFPA
+915 FPK
-920 APFDLSKES
+920 APFDLAKEP
-929 DEALAKL
+929 DEKLARL

-952 LMEKGFFDSLDE
+952 LSERAGDKGIPLWETANEGRTRTRFASWYGAFRDLVLSDLDLPSFAILRFAWLE
-964 DKAVKS
+964 SA
-970 LADEAYRGTQTTKR
+970 
-984 LKAMWALHSLAFN
+984 
-997 VDNMISEEDEQV
+997 IS
-1009 RAWAIRSFPDN
+1009 AG
-1020 KASSTYLKGAE
+1020 K
-1031 KDRALEAT
+1031 
-1039 DSRPMRLP
+1039 
-1047 TKKSVGQYYPGYANL
+1047 QYYFEPERKDLESVVSFSVRSSASRDAKAHLIDFERIANNSG
-1062 LDKATSPVVRREYAS
+1062 SPIVRRELAS
-1077 LIQAIPLQ
+1077 ALQ
-1085 FRKDLATALL
+1085 RLPQDQRKDLATALL

-1118 AADPAVG
+1118 AADAAVG
-1125 MQLAKVSKMPKV
+1125 LQLAAVSKMPKV
-1137 TGFIYRRLSADD
+1137 TEFIYRRL
-1149 AGRAALLRALAGLTA
+1149 AGEEAGIQGLLKLAAESKDAALRQNLLTAVVQAARGGSKVSQPANWSAMREKVASALAESGDAAKAA
-1164 ATSMSSEPRG
+1164 ATLLLELEAHMGIEA
-1174 TSSALSGGSSAG
+1174 ALKHF
-1186 SGTSSASS
+1186 
-1194 GRSSAVSGTS
+1194 RDQL
-1204 SAVPGTSS
+1204 
-1212 ASSGR
+1212 
-1217 SSALSRTSSAPSRTP
+1217 ALATA
-1232 SAAQGTAAENAE
+1232 GTAA
-1244 MAHFTPEERETIL
+1244 RESAL
-1257 AAVVG
+1257 KVLLQAKDAA
-1262 AARGAGKLKAPSD
+1262 
-1275 WPAIAEGL
+1275 
-1283 RAGATPLTLTL
+1283 
-1294 VQELA
+1294 
-1299 ALFGDTTA
+1299 
-1307 LGEFRATLADA
+1307 
-1318 KRAAGER
+1318 
-1325 QAALSLLIQAGDAG
+1325 
-1339 TAKVLQGMLADT
+1339 TAKILLTIVSNDSPAS
-1351 TTPGGLR
+1351 LR
-1358 RQALQALA
+1358 RQAIQALA
-1366 SLKDAETPQILGAL
+1366 SLKDAETPKILGAA
-1380 LPKLPAN
+1380 LPKLSAN
-1387 ELPDAINTL
+1387 ELPDAVNTL
-1396 ASTKEGAKALLK
+1396 ASTKEGSKALLH
-1408 AVEAKTVPSTALS
+1408 AVENKTVPATALS
-1421 PFLVRQLTAFDD
+1421 PFLVRQLAAFDD
-1433 AEIAALIK
+1433 AEINALIK

-1451 ADMAERVKKYRD
+1451 VDLAARTQKYKA
-1463 LLTPAALAKGDA
+1463 LLTPAALAKGDL
-1475 AKGKTMFMATCG
+1475 AKGKLLFMGTCG

-1508 ADLGYLLE
+1508 ADLNYLLE

-1544 VIKEENAAAVKIAM
+1544 VIREENPAAVKIAM

-1565 LPVADIAKR
+1565 LPQADIAKR

-1585 LFDALPPEMVVDL
+1585 LFDALQPEMVIDL

-1605 GSGTAGKVAAKG
+1605 AAGGAAKG
-1617 VEGALEGETLKIL
+1617 SAKTVEGAIEGETMKVL
-1630 ETTGGKARVQGMGGF
+1630 EITGGKTGRQGMGGF
-1645 GNRWSG
+1645 GSDWSG
-1651 GAQLWWTHGQP
+1651 AAQLWWTGGKP

-1675 GKYALKAVLTMARDY
+1675 GNYTLYGALTMARDY

-1695 TLDGKPVASTFDGY
+1695 TLDGKPVASSFDGY
-1709 HADKVILTDELDW
+1709 NGPKVIHTGEKEW

-1727 TVGDHQLTFTLAP
+1727 SAGEHQLTFTLAS
-1740 PNPAAAPGN
+1740 PNPDAVPAN
-1749 MVGLDYVRLERK
+1749 MVGLDYVRLEKK